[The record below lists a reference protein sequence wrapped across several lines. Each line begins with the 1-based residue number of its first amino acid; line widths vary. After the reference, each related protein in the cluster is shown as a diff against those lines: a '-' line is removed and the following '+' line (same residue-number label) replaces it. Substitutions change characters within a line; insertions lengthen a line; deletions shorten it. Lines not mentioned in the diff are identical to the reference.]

1 MTKKWRRVYAWV
13 LTVAMVLSMANL
25 PITIAKAAS
34 TQNLTV
40 KSGATSVTIAKN
52 EYGDDYIGDMFFNI
66 PDALK
71 TKSAISSNKVT
82 SMTVKITIKSFTQ
95 GSGAKA
101 QAFIFAQ
108 PDASGDW
115 NWNQSSTAELV
126 TGSQLTLTYS
136 FADMDWKGGTTLGNL
151 GVRFANAAEGS
162 TVSYSVD
169 SAVINMADS
178 GSSATSKP
186 SSATSKPSSTA
197 SAGGNVSTD
206 QIAIT
211 RSVGSG
217 TNDYYAEYSFSIT
230 NNSSETVRGIQIL
243 IPTSG
248 SVDVG
253 YVEGFSAVYDAALG
267 GVVAYYST
275 EIAAGATVSSSSNK
289 VGFGKQPSISV
300 GESNVIAVNCA
311 GPSTGDELNYEL
323 TGRKDVA
330 YADTPVGR
338 HGKLSVQKV
347 DGYAAPIMVDQ
358 NGVPTQLRGAS
369 THGMHWFPQYVNQN
383 AFQTLRDDWG
393 INMVRLVCYPRDVGS
408 VGYLTGGDSTKQQLD
423 TLIQNGVDYAT
434 KLGMYALVDWHV
446 HAYNPNEYLKEAK
459 IFFTKYA
466 TMYKDH
472 DNVLY
477 EICNEPTGTNWYSGN
492 GKDLYTYCSE
502 VIKTIR
508 AIDPDAIIICG
519 TNTWSQDVDQVA
531 AKPMKAL
538 GYENIMYTFHFY
550 SATHKENLMKKVR
563 LATKDGTPIFVT
575 EFGICSAD
583 GNGSYDAENA
593 DRWIELLDELN
604 ISFACWSYSNCNEKS
619 AYFKSSCSNAG
630 GDWTADDLTTTGKW
644 LINTCRAHE
653 EKENASYPAVSPSAE
668 PTKAPTVTEKPTTE
682 PTKAPTV
689 TEKPTT
695 EPTKAPTVTVKPTA
709 KPTKAPTVTEKPT
722 AEPTKAPTVTEKP
735 TAEPT
740 KAPTVTVKP
749 TAKPTKAP
757 TVTEKPTAEPTK
769 APTVTTAP
777 DKEIQEAP
785 STALTI
791 VARTSTSLTVQA
803 TVAAPAGKSYEYT
816 IDGTSWQTQTTFT
829 DLQPAT
835 SYTVSVRYAETDN
848 YQASMISDHTLTGGT
863 LVEDV
868 YKIDLSK
875 LDDTTYVDGM
885 FSKDDATGKSYAA
898 SYDASS
904 NALTLSGTDHTFE
917 LVADNAKVKIILKKG
932 VSAALCGVTCGNIS
946 SEDDTSLEMVRGSN
960 TTGSIEAANVIV
972 SGGTNNTEKIMA
984 DTIAVKGG
992 SLTAVAAKESNK
1004 TALSAD
1010 TITITDGEVTAIGDG
1025 TGGALYAD
1033 SKISLIGG
1041 TLTVKAG
1048 PNKTEKSAIDVKSDE
1063 SSVILVGDIKI
1074 INQTDGAL
1082 GTDDLFSKETIS
1094 TGGTT
1099 TKLVTVTFDTV
1110 DEVWTVTVEQGSD
1123 IILPNRPKENLILR
1137 WYSDRDVQ
1145 GYAPGIIYTVQENTY
1160 FCAKYFDEAPVEPS
1174 SKPTVAPSSEPT
1186 VTPSSKPTVAPSS
1199 EPTVTPSSEPTVE
1212 PSEEPI
1218 ATPTAEPTKVPE
1230 PTAAPIKTPTP
1241 TAEPTK
1247 APEPT
1252 AAPIKTPTPTAEPTK
1267 APMITPV
1274 PSDDPTESAAP
1285 SEKPTI
1291 TPTQK
1296 PGIQATGMR
1305 VIASVKK
1312 VSNLPVKSK
1321 LQLAAGKSM
1330 QLTVTLLPTGAKP
1343 QKLTYTSSKP
1353 SIAKVSGSG
1362 KIVAGKKA
1370 GTTVITIRTANGLQ
1384 KRLTIRV
1391 MKKAVKKIKL
1401 SGVKKLK
1408 VGKKLKLKAKITP
1421 KKKYASATVFWV
1433 SGNTK
1438 IATVTQSGVVKAKK
1452 KGKVKITAIATD
1464 GSGKKKVIKLTIK

>member
-126 TGSQLTLTYS
+126 TGSQLTLNYS

-186 SSATSKPSSTA
+186 SSTA
-197 SAGGNVSTD
+197 SAGGNVSAD

-508 AIDPDAIIICG
+508 DIDPDAIIICG

-550 SATHKENLMKKVR
+550 SATHKENLMEKVR

-583 GNGSYDAENA
+583 GNGSYDTENA
-593 DRWIELLDELN
+593 DRWIALLDELN

-653 EKENASYPAVSPSAE
+653 EKENASYPAVSPSAG
-668 PTKAPTVTEKPTTE
+668 

-722 AEPTKAPTVTEKP
+722 AEPTKAPTVTVKP

-740 KAPTVTVKP
+740 KAPTVTEKP
-749 TAKPTKAP
+749 TAKPIKTP
-757 TVTEKPTAEPTK
+757 TPTAEPTK
-769 APTVTTAP
+769 A
-777 DKEIQEAP
+777 
-785 STALTI
+785 
-791 VARTSTSLTVQA
+791 
-803 TVAAPAGKSYEYT
+803 
-816 IDGTSWQTQTTFT
+816 
-829 DLQPAT
+829 
-835 SYTVSVRYAETDN
+835 
-848 YQASMISDHTLTGGT
+848 
-863 LVEDV
+863 
-868 YKIDLSK
+868 
-875 LDDTTYVDGM
+875 
-885 FSKDDATGKSYAA
+885 
-898 SYDASS
+898 
-904 NALTLSGTDHTFE
+904 
-917 LVADNAKVKIILKKG
+917 
-932 VSAALCGVTCGNIS
+932 
-946 SEDDTSLEMVRGSN
+946 
-960 TTGSIEAANVIV
+960 
-972 SGGTNNTEKIMA
+972 
-984 DTIAVKGG
+984 
-992 SLTAVAAKESNK
+992 
-1004 TALSAD
+1004 
-1010 TITITDGEVTAIGDG
+1010 
-1025 TGGALYAD
+1025 
-1033 SKISLIGG
+1033 
-1041 TLTVKAG
+1041 
-1048 PNKTEKSAIDVKSDE
+1048 
-1063 SSVILVGDIKI
+1063 
-1074 INQTDGAL
+1074 
-1082 GTDDLFSKETIS
+1082 
-1094 TGGTT
+1094 
-1099 TKLVTVTFDTV
+1099 
-1110 DEVWTVTVEQGSD
+1110 
-1123 IILPNRPKENLILR
+1123 
-1137 WYSDRDVQ
+1137 
-1145 GYAPGIIYTVQENTY
+1145 
-1160 FCAKYFDEAPVEPS
+1160 
-1174 SKPTVAPSSEPT
+1174 
-1186 VTPSSKPTVAPSS
+1186 
-1199 EPTVTPSSEPTVE
+1199 
-1212 PSEEPI
+1212 
-1218 ATPTAEPTKVPE
+1218 PE
-1230 PTAAPIKTPTP
+1230 PTAAPIKTPEP

-1267 APMITPV
+1267 APKPTAAPIKTPKPTDAPMITPV

>member
-126 TGSQLTLTYS
+126 TGSQLTLNYS

-197 SAGGNVSTD
+197 SAGGNVSAD

-508 AIDPDAIIICG
+508 DIDPDAIIICG

-550 SATHKENLMKKVR
+550 SATHKENLMEKVR

-583 GNGSYDAENA
+583 GNGSYDTENA
-593 DRWIELLDELN
+593 DRWIALLDELN

-668 PTKAPTVTEKPTTE
+668 PTKAPTVTEKPTAE

-689 TEKPTT
+689 TVKPTA
-695 EPTKAPTVTVKPTA
+695 EPTKTPTVTVKPTA

-722 AEPTKAPTVTEKP
+722 AEPTKAPTVTVKP

-740 KAPTVTVKP
+740 KAPTVTEKP
-749 TAKPTKAP
+749 TAK
-757 TVTEKPTAEPTK
+757 
-769 APTVTTAP
+769 
-777 DKEIQEAP
+777 
-785 STALTI
+785 
-791 VARTSTSLTVQA
+791 
-803 TVAAPAGKSYEYT
+803 
-816 IDGTSWQTQTTFT
+816 
-829 DLQPAT
+829 
-835 SYTVSVRYAETDN
+835 
-848 YQASMISDHTLTGGT
+848 
-863 LVEDV
+863 
-868 YKIDLSK
+868 
-875 LDDTTYVDGM
+875 
-885 FSKDDATGKSYAA
+885 
-898 SYDASS
+898 
-904 NALTLSGTDHTFE
+904 
-917 LVADNAKVKIILKKG
+917 
-932 VSAALCGVTCGNIS
+932 
-946 SEDDTSLEMVRGSN
+946 
-960 TTGSIEAANVIV
+960 
-972 SGGTNNTEKIMA
+972 
-984 DTIAVKGG
+984 
-992 SLTAVAAKESNK
+992 
-1004 TALSAD
+1004 
-1010 TITITDGEVTAIGDG
+1010 
-1025 TGGALYAD
+1025 
-1033 SKISLIGG
+1033 
-1041 TLTVKAG
+1041 
-1048 PNKTEKSAIDVKSDE
+1048 
-1063 SSVILVGDIKI
+1063 
-1074 INQTDGAL
+1074 
-1082 GTDDLFSKETIS
+1082 
-1094 TGGTT
+1094 
-1099 TKLVTVTFDTV
+1099 
-1110 DEVWTVTVEQGSD
+1110 
-1123 IILPNRPKENLILR
+1123 
-1137 WYSDRDVQ
+1137 
-1145 GYAPGIIYTVQENTY
+1145 
-1160 FCAKYFDEAPVEPS
+1160 
-1174 SKPTVAPSSEPT
+1174 
-1186 VTPSSKPTVAPSS
+1186 
-1199 EPTVTPSSEPTVE
+1199 
-1212 PSEEPI
+1212 
-1218 ATPTAEPTKVPE
+1218 
-1230 PTAAPIKTPTP
+1230 PIKTPTP

-1267 APMITPV
+1267 APTVTEKPTAEPTAAPTITSV

-1384 KRLTIRV
+1384 KKITIRV

>member
-13 LTVAMVLSMANL
+13 LIVAMVLSMANL

-40 KSGATSVTIAKN
+40 KSGATSVTISKN

-197 SAGGNVSTD
+197 SAGGNVSAD

-508 AIDPDAIIICG
+508 DIDPDAIIICG

-550 SATHKENLMKKVR
+550 SATHKENLMEKVR

-583 GNGSYDAENA
+583 GNGSYDTENA
-593 DRWIELLDELN
+593 DRWIALLDELN

-668 PTKAPTVTEKPTTE
+668 PTKAPTVTEKPT
-682 PTKAPTV
+682 A
-689 TEKPTT
+689 
-695 EPTKAPTVTVKPTA
+695 EPTKAPTVTV
-709 KPTKAPTVTEKPT
+709 KPT

-735 TAEPT
+735 TAKPIKTPT
-740 KAPTVTVKP
+740 
-749 TAKPTKAP
+749 
-757 TVTEKPTAEPTK
+757 PTAEPTK
-769 APTVTTAP
+769 APEPT
-777 DKEIQEAP
+777 
-785 STALTI
+785 
-791 VARTSTSLTVQA
+791 
-803 TVAAPAGKSYEYT
+803 AAP
-816 IDGTSWQTQTTFT
+816 I
-829 DLQPAT
+829 
-835 SYTVSVRYAETDN
+835 
-848 YQASMISDHTLTGGT
+848 
-863 LVEDV
+863 
-868 YKIDLSK
+868 
-875 LDDTTYVDGM
+875 
-885 FSKDDATGKSYAA
+885 
-898 SYDASS
+898 
-904 NALTLSGTDHTFE
+904 
-917 LVADNAKVKIILKKG
+917 
-932 VSAALCGVTCGNIS
+932 
-946 SEDDTSLEMVRGSN
+946 
-960 TTGSIEAANVIV
+960 
-972 SGGTNNTEKIMA
+972 
-984 DTIAVKGG
+984 
-992 SLTAVAAKESNK
+992 K
-1004 TALSAD
+1004 TP
-1010 TITITDGEVTAIGDG
+1010 E
-1025 TGGALYAD
+1025 
-1033 SKISLIGG
+1033 
-1041 TLTVKAG
+1041 
-1048 PNKTEKSAIDVKSDE
+1048 
-1063 SSVILVGDIKI
+1063 
-1074 INQTDGAL
+1074 
-1082 GTDDLFSKETIS
+1082 
-1094 TGGTT
+1094 
-1099 TKLVTVTFDTV
+1099 
-1110 DEVWTVTVEQGSD
+1110 
-1123 IILPNRPKENLILR
+1123 
-1137 WYSDRDVQ
+1137 
-1145 GYAPGIIYTVQENTY
+1145 
-1160 FCAKYFDEAPVEPS
+1160 
-1174 SKPTVAPSSEPT
+1174 
-1186 VTPSSKPTVAPSS
+1186 
-1199 EPTVTPSSEPTVE
+1199 
-1212 PSEEPI
+1212 
-1218 ATPTAEPTKVPE
+1218 PTAEPTKAPE

-1252 AAPIKTPTPTAEPTK
+1252 AAPIKTPTPTAAPT
-1267 APMITPV
+1267 ITSV

-1384 KRLTIRV
+1384 KKITIRV

>member
-126 TGSQLTLTYS
+126 TGSQLTLNYS

-197 SAGGNVSTD
+197 SAGGNVSAD

-508 AIDPDAIIICG
+508 DIDPDAIIICG

-550 SATHKENLMKKVR
+550 SATHKENLMEKVC

-583 GNGSYDAENA
+583 GNGSYDTENA
-593 DRWIELLDELN
+593 DRWIALLDELN

-668 PTKAPTVTEKPTTE
+668 PTKAPTVTEKPT
-682 PTKAPTV
+682 A
-689 TEKPTT
+689 
-695 EPTKAPTVTVKPTA
+695 EPTKAPTVTV
-709 KPTKAPTVTEKPT
+709 KPT

-735 TAEPT
+735 TAKPIKTPT
-740 KAPTVTVKP
+740 
-749 TAKPTKAP
+749 
-757 TVTEKPTAEPTK
+757 PTAEPTK
-769 APTVTTAP
+769 APEPT
-777 DKEIQEAP
+777 
-785 STALTI
+785 
-791 VARTSTSLTVQA
+791 
-803 TVAAPAGKSYEYT
+803 AAP
-816 IDGTSWQTQTTFT
+816 I
-829 DLQPAT
+829 
-835 SYTVSVRYAETDN
+835 
-848 YQASMISDHTLTGGT
+848 
-863 LVEDV
+863 
-868 YKIDLSK
+868 
-875 LDDTTYVDGM
+875 
-885 FSKDDATGKSYAA
+885 
-898 SYDASS
+898 
-904 NALTLSGTDHTFE
+904 
-917 LVADNAKVKIILKKG
+917 
-932 VSAALCGVTCGNIS
+932 
-946 SEDDTSLEMVRGSN
+946 
-960 TTGSIEAANVIV
+960 
-972 SGGTNNTEKIMA
+972 
-984 DTIAVKGG
+984 
-992 SLTAVAAKESNK
+992 K
-1004 TALSAD
+1004 TP
-1010 TITITDGEVTAIGDG
+1010 E
-1025 TGGALYAD
+1025 
-1033 SKISLIGG
+1033 
-1041 TLTVKAG
+1041 
-1048 PNKTEKSAIDVKSDE
+1048 
-1063 SSVILVGDIKI
+1063 
-1074 INQTDGAL
+1074 
-1082 GTDDLFSKETIS
+1082 
-1094 TGGTT
+1094 
-1099 TKLVTVTFDTV
+1099 
-1110 DEVWTVTVEQGSD
+1110 
-1123 IILPNRPKENLILR
+1123 
-1137 WYSDRDVQ
+1137 
-1145 GYAPGIIYTVQENTY
+1145 
-1160 FCAKYFDEAPVEPS
+1160 
-1174 SKPTVAPSSEPT
+1174 
-1186 VTPSSKPTVAPSS
+1186 
-1199 EPTVTPSSEPTVE
+1199 
-1212 PSEEPI
+1212 
-1218 ATPTAEPTKVPE
+1218 PTAEPTKAPE

-1252 AAPIKTPTPTAEPTK
+1252 AAPIKTPTPTAAPT
-1267 APMITPV
+1267 ITSV
-1274 PSDDPTESAAP
+1274 PSDDPTESAAL

-1296 PGIQATGMR
+1296 LGIQATGMR

-1384 KRLTIRV
+1384 KKITIRV

>member
-300 GESNVIAVNCA
+300 GKSNVIAVNCA

-393 INMVRLVCYPRDVGS
+393 INMVRLVCYPRDGGS

-477 EICNEPTGTNWYSGN
+477 EICNEPTDTNWYSGN

-502 VIKTIR
+502 VIETIR

-538 GYENIMYTFHFY
+538 GYENIMYTCHFY
-550 SATHKENLMKKVR
+550 SATHQENLMKKVR
-563 LATKDGTPIFVT
+563 QATKDGTPIFVT

-583 GNGSYDAENA
+583 GNGSYNPESA
-593 DRWIELLDELN
+593 DRWIALLDELN

-668 PTKAPTVTEKPTTE
+668 PTKAPTVTVKPTAE

-695 EPTKAPTVTVKPTA
+695 EPTNK
-709 KPTKAPTVTEKPT
+709 
-722 AEPTKAPTVTEKP
+722 
-735 TAEPT
+735 
-740 KAPTVTVKP
+740 
-749 TAKPTKAP
+749 
-757 TVTEKPTAEPTK
+757 
-769 APTVTTAP
+769 PTVTTAP

-904 NALTLSGTDHTFE
+904 NELTLSGTDHTFE

-972 SGGTNNTEKIMA
+972 SGGTNNTEQIMA

-1145 GYAPGIIYTVQENTY
+1145 GYAPGTIYTVQENTY
-1160 FCAKYFDEAPVEPS
+1160 FCAKYFDKAPVEPS
-1174 SKPTVAPSSEPT
+1174 SKPTVA
-1186 VTPSSKPTVAPSS
+1186 
-1199 EPTVTPSSEPTVE
+1199 PSSEPTVE

-1218 ATPTAEPTKVPE
+1218 ATPTAEPTK
-1230 PTAAPIKTPTP
+1230 
-1241 TAEPTK
+1241 

-1252 AAPIKTPTPTAEPTK
+1252 A

-1305 VIASVKK
+1305 VIVSVKK
-1312 VSNLPVKSK
+1312 VSNLPVKQK

-1384 KRLTIRV
+1384 KKITIRV

-1421 KKKYASATVFWV
+1421 KKKYASAKVFWV

>member
-186 SSATSKPSSTA
+186 SSTA

-300 GESNVIAVNCA
+300 GKSNVIAVNCA

-347 DGYAAPIMVDQ
+347 DDYAAPIMVDQ

-393 INMVRLVCYPRDVGS
+393 INMVRLVCYPRDGGS

-550 SATHKENLMKKVR
+550 SATHKENLMEKVR

-593 DRWIELLDELN
+593 DRWIALLDELN

-619 AYFKSSCSNAG
+619 AYFKSSCSNVG

-668 PTKAPTVTEKPTTE
+668 PTKAPTVTVKPTAE

-695 EPTKAPTVTVKPTA
+695 EPTNK
-709 KPTKAPTVTEKPT
+709 
-722 AEPTKAPTVTEKP
+722 
-735 TAEPT
+735 
-740 KAPTVTVKP
+740 
-749 TAKPTKAP
+749 
-757 TVTEKPTAEPTK
+757 
-769 APTVTTAP
+769 PTVTTAP

-829 DLQPAT
+829 GLQPAT

-904 NALTLSGTDHTFE
+904 NELTLSGTDHTFE

-972 SGGTNNTEKIMA
+972 SGGTNNTEQIMA

-1004 TALSAD
+1004 TVLSAD
-1010 TITITDGEVTAIGDG
+1010 KITITDGEVTAIGDG

-1110 DEVWTVTVEQGSD
+1110 DEVWNVTVEQGSE
-1123 IILPNRPKENLILR
+1123 IILPNRPKEGLILR

-1145 GYAPGIIYTVQENTY
+1145 GYAPGTIYTVQENTY
-1160 FCAKYFDEAPVEPS
+1160 FCAKYFNKAPVEPS
-1174 SKPTVAPSSEPT
+1174 SKPTVAPSS
-1186 VTPSSKPTVAPSS
+1186 KPTVA
-1199 EPTVTPSSEPTVE
+1199 PSSEPTVE

-1218 ATPTAEPTKVPE
+1218 ATPTAEPTK
-1230 PTAAPIKTPTP
+1230 
-1241 TAEPTK
+1241 

-1252 AAPIKTPTPTAEPTK
+1252 A

-1296 PGIQATGMR
+1296 PGIQATGIR

-1312 VSNLPVKSK
+1312 VSNLPVKQK

-1384 KRLTIRV
+1384 KKITIRV

-1421 KKKYASATVFWV
+1421 KKKYASAKVFWV

>member
-13 LTVAMVLSMANL
+13 LIVAMVLSMANL

-101 QAFIFAQ
+101 QVFIFAQ

-197 SAGGNVSTD
+197 SAGGNVSAD

-583 GNGSYDAENA
+583 GNGSYDTENA
-593 DRWIELLDELN
+593 DRWIALLDELN

-653 EKENASYPAVSPSAE
+653 EKENASYPAVSPSAG
-668 PTKAPTVTEKPTTE
+668 

-695 EPTKAPTVTVKPTA
+695 EPTKAPTVTV
-709 KPTKAPTVTEKPT
+709 
-722 AEPTKAPTVTEKP
+722 KP

-757 TVTEKPTAEPTK
+757 TVTEKPTAK
-769 APTVTTAP
+769 
-777 DKEIQEAP
+777 
-785 STALTI
+785 
-791 VARTSTSLTVQA
+791 
-803 TVAAPAGKSYEYT
+803 
-816 IDGTSWQTQTTFT
+816 
-829 DLQPAT
+829 
-835 SYTVSVRYAETDN
+835 
-848 YQASMISDHTLTGGT
+848 
-863 LVEDV
+863 
-868 YKIDLSK
+868 
-875 LDDTTYVDGM
+875 
-885 FSKDDATGKSYAA
+885 
-898 SYDASS
+898 
-904 NALTLSGTDHTFE
+904 
-917 LVADNAKVKIILKKG
+917 
-932 VSAALCGVTCGNIS
+932 
-946 SEDDTSLEMVRGSN
+946 
-960 TTGSIEAANVIV
+960 
-972 SGGTNNTEKIMA
+972 
-984 DTIAVKGG
+984 
-992 SLTAVAAKESNK
+992 
-1004 TALSAD
+1004 
-1010 TITITDGEVTAIGDG
+1010 
-1025 TGGALYAD
+1025 
-1033 SKISLIGG
+1033 
-1041 TLTVKAG
+1041 
-1048 PNKTEKSAIDVKSDE
+1048 
-1063 SSVILVGDIKI
+1063 
-1074 INQTDGAL
+1074 
-1082 GTDDLFSKETIS
+1082 
-1094 TGGTT
+1094 
-1099 TKLVTVTFDTV
+1099 
-1110 DEVWTVTVEQGSD
+1110 
-1123 IILPNRPKENLILR
+1123 
-1137 WYSDRDVQ
+1137 
-1145 GYAPGIIYTVQENTY
+1145 
-1160 FCAKYFDEAPVEPS
+1160 
-1174 SKPTVAPSSEPT
+1174 
-1186 VTPSSKPTVAPSS
+1186 
-1199 EPTVTPSSEPTVE
+1199 
-1212 PSEEPI
+1212 
-1218 ATPTAEPTKVPE
+1218 
-1230 PTAAPIKTPTP
+1230 PIKTPTP

-1252 AAPIKTPTPTAEPTK
+1252 AAPIKTPEPTAEPTK
-1267 APMITPV
+1267 APEPTAAPIKTPTPTAAPTITSV

>member
-40 KSGATSVTIAKN
+40 KSGVTSVTIAKN

-186 SSATSKPSSTA
+186 SSTA
-197 SAGGNVSTD
+197 SAGGNVSAD

-393 INMVRLVCYPRDVGS
+393 INMVRLVCYPRDGGS

-550 SATHKENLMKKVR
+550 SATHKENLMEKVR

-593 DRWIELLDELN
+593 DRWIALLDELN

-653 EKENASYPAVSPSAE
+653 EKENASYPAVSPSAG
-668 PTKAPTVTEKPTTE
+668 

-695 EPTKAPTVTVKPTA
+695 EPTKAPTVTV
-709 KPTKAPTVTEKPT
+709 
-722 AEPTKAPTVTEKP
+722 KP

-769 APTVTTAP
+769 APTVT
-777 DKEIQEAP
+777 
-785 STALTI
+785 
-791 VARTSTSLTVQA
+791 V
-803 TVAAPAGKSYEYT
+803 
-816 IDGTSWQTQTTFT
+816 
-829 DLQPAT
+829 
-835 SYTVSVRYAETDN
+835 
-848 YQASMISDHTLTGGT
+848 
-863 LVEDV
+863 
-868 YKIDLSK
+868 
-875 LDDTTYVDGM
+875 
-885 FSKDDATGKSYAA
+885 
-898 SYDASS
+898 
-904 NALTLSGTDHTFE
+904 
-917 LVADNAKVKIILKKG
+917 
-932 VSAALCGVTCGNIS
+932 
-946 SEDDTSLEMVRGSN
+946 
-960 TTGSIEAANVIV
+960 
-972 SGGTNNTEKIMA
+972 
-984 DTIAVKGG
+984 
-992 SLTAVAAKESNK
+992 
-1004 TALSAD
+1004 
-1010 TITITDGEVTAIGDG
+1010 
-1025 TGGALYAD
+1025 
-1033 SKISLIGG
+1033 
-1041 TLTVKAG
+1041 
-1048 PNKTEKSAIDVKSDE
+1048 
-1063 SSVILVGDIKI
+1063 
-1074 INQTDGAL
+1074 
-1082 GTDDLFSKETIS
+1082 
-1094 TGGTT
+1094 
-1099 TKLVTVTFDTV
+1099 
-1110 DEVWTVTVEQGSD
+1110 
-1123 IILPNRPKENLILR
+1123 
-1137 WYSDRDVQ
+1137 
-1145 GYAPGIIYTVQENTY
+1145 
-1160 FCAKYFDEAPVEPS
+1160 
-1174 SKPTVAPSSEPT
+1174 KPTAEPTKAPT
-1186 VTPSSKPTVAPSS
+1186 VTEKPTAKPIK
-1199 EPTVTPSSEPTVE
+1199 TP
-1212 PSEEPI
+1212 
-1218 ATPTAEPTKVPE
+1218 TPTAEPTKAPE

-1267 APMITPV
+1267 APTVTEKPTAEPTAAPTITSV

-1384 KRLTIRV
+1384 KKITIRV

>member
-347 DGYAAPIMVDQ
+347 DSYAAPIMVDQ

-508 AIDPDAIIICG
+508 DIDPDAIIICG

-550 SATHKENLMKKVR
+550 SATHKENLMEKVR

-583 GNGSYDAENA
+583 GNGSYDTENA
-593 DRWIELLDELN
+593 DRWIALLDELN

-668 PTKAPTVTEKPTTE
+668 PTKAPTVTEKPT
-682 PTKAPTV
+682 A
-689 TEKPTT
+689 
-695 EPTKAPTVTVKPTA
+695 EPTKAPTVTV
-709 KPTKAPTVTEKPT
+709 KPT

-735 TAEPT
+735 TAKPIKTPT
-740 KAPTVTVKP
+740 
-749 TAKPTKAP
+749 
-757 TVTEKPTAEPTK
+757 PTAEPTK
-769 APTVTTAP
+769 APEPT
-777 DKEIQEAP
+777 
-785 STALTI
+785 
-791 VARTSTSLTVQA
+791 
-803 TVAAPAGKSYEYT
+803 AAP
-816 IDGTSWQTQTTFT
+816 I
-829 DLQPAT
+829 
-835 SYTVSVRYAETDN
+835 
-848 YQASMISDHTLTGGT
+848 
-863 LVEDV
+863 
-868 YKIDLSK
+868 
-875 LDDTTYVDGM
+875 
-885 FSKDDATGKSYAA
+885 
-898 SYDASS
+898 
-904 NALTLSGTDHTFE
+904 
-917 LVADNAKVKIILKKG
+917 
-932 VSAALCGVTCGNIS
+932 
-946 SEDDTSLEMVRGSN
+946 
-960 TTGSIEAANVIV
+960 
-972 SGGTNNTEKIMA
+972 
-984 DTIAVKGG
+984 
-992 SLTAVAAKESNK
+992 K
-1004 TALSAD
+1004 TP
-1010 TITITDGEVTAIGDG
+1010 E
-1025 TGGALYAD
+1025 
-1033 SKISLIGG
+1033 
-1041 TLTVKAG
+1041 
-1048 PNKTEKSAIDVKSDE
+1048 
-1063 SSVILVGDIKI
+1063 
-1074 INQTDGAL
+1074 
-1082 GTDDLFSKETIS
+1082 
-1094 TGGTT
+1094 
-1099 TKLVTVTFDTV
+1099 
-1110 DEVWTVTVEQGSD
+1110 
-1123 IILPNRPKENLILR
+1123 
-1137 WYSDRDVQ
+1137 
-1145 GYAPGIIYTVQENTY
+1145 
-1160 FCAKYFDEAPVEPS
+1160 
-1174 SKPTVAPSSEPT
+1174 
-1186 VTPSSKPTVAPSS
+1186 
-1199 EPTVTPSSEPTVE
+1199 
-1212 PSEEPI
+1212 
-1218 ATPTAEPTKVPE
+1218 PTAEPTKAPE

-1252 AAPIKTPTPTAEPTK
+1252 AAPIKTPTPTAAPT
-1267 APMITPV
+1267 ITSV
-1274 PSDDPTESAAP
+1274 PSDDPTESVAP

>member
-347 DGYAAPIMVDQ
+347 DGYTAPIMVDQ

-393 INMVRLVCYPRDVGS
+393 INMVRLVCYPRDGGS

-477 EICNEPTGTNWYSGN
+477 EICNEPTDTNWYSGN

-502 VIKTIR
+502 VIETIR

-538 GYENIMYTFHFY
+538 GYENIMYTCHFY
-550 SATHKENLMKKVR
+550 SATHQENLMKKVR
-563 LATKDGTPIFVT
+563 QATKDGTPIFVT

-583 GNGSYDAENA
+583 GNGSYNPESA
-593 DRWIELLDELN
+593 DRWIALLDELN

-682 PTKAPTV
+682 PTNK
-689 TEKPTT
+689 
-695 EPTKAPTVTVKPTA
+695 
-709 KPTKAPTVTEKPT
+709 
-722 AEPTKAPTVTEKP
+722 
-735 TAEPT
+735 
-740 KAPTVTVKP
+740 
-749 TAKPTKAP
+749 
-757 TVTEKPTAEPTK
+757 
-769 APTVTTAP
+769 PTVTTAP

-904 NALTLSGTDHTFE
+904 NELILSGTDHTFE

-972 SGGTNNTEKIMA
+972 SGGTNNTEQIMA

-1010 TITITDGEVTAIGDG
+1010 KITITDGEVTAIGDG

-1110 DEVWTVTVEQGSD
+1110 DEVWAVTVEQGSD

-1160 FCAKYFDEAPVEPS
+1160 FCAKYFDKAPVEPS

-1186 VTPSSKPTVAPSS
+1186 VA
-1199 EPTVTPSSEPTVE
+1199 PSSEPTVE

-1218 ATPTAEPTKVPE
+1218 ATPTAEPTKAPE
-1230 PTAAPIKTPTP
+1230 PTVAPIKTPKP

-1247 APEPT
+1247 APT
-1252 AAPIKTPTPTAEPTK
+1252 ATEKPTAESTD
-1267 APMITPV
+1267 APAITPV
-1274 PSDDPTESAAP
+1274 PSDDPTESVAP
-1285 SEKPTI
+1285 SEKPTV

-1312 VSNLPVKSK
+1312 VSNLPVKQK

-1384 KRLTIRV
+1384 KKITIRV

>member
-25 PITIAKAAS
+25 PITVAKAAS

-311 GPSTGDELNYEL
+311 GPSNGDELNYEL

-393 INMVRLVCYPRDVGS
+393 INMVRLVCYPRDAGS

-508 AIDPDAIIICG
+508 DIDPDAIIICG

-531 AKPMKAL
+531 AKPMKDL
-538 GYENIMYTFHFY
+538 GYKNIMYTFHFY

-563 LATKDGTPIFVT
+563 QATKDGTPIFVT
-575 EFGICSAD
+575 EFGVCSAD
-583 GNGSYDAENA
+583 GNGSYDTESA
-593 DRWIELLDELN
+593 DRWIALLDELN

-653 EKENASYPAVSPSAE
+653 EKENASYPVVSPS
-668 PTKAPTVTEKPTTE
+668 
-682 PTKAPTV
+682 
-689 TEKPTT
+689 
-695 EPTKAPTVTVKPTA
+695 
-709 KPTKAPTVTEKPT
+709 

-749 TAKPTKAP
+749 TAEPTKAPTVTEKPTTEPTKAP

-769 APTVTTAP
+769 APTVTVKPTAEPTNKPTVTTAP

-848 YQASMISDHTLTGGT
+848 YQASMISDHTLTVGT

-885 FSKDDATGKSYAA
+885 FGKDDATGKSYAA

-904 NALTLSGTDHTFE
+904 NELTLSGTDHTFE

-932 VSAALCGVTCGNIS
+932 VSVALCGVTCGNIS
-946 SEDDTSLEMVRGSN
+946 GENDTSLEMVRGSN

-972 SGGTNNTEKIMA
+972 SGGTNNTEQIMA

-1110 DEVWTVTVEQGSD
+1110 DEVWNVTVEQGSD
-1123 IILPNRPKENLILR
+1123 IILPNKPKENLILR

-1160 FCAKYFDEAPVEPS
+1160 FCAKYFDKAPVEPS

-1186 VTPSSKPTVAPSS
+1186 VTPSN
-1199 EPTVTPSSEPTVE
+1199 EPTVE

-1218 ATPTAEPTKVPE
+1218 A
-1230 PTAAPIKTPTP
+1230 TP

-1267 APMITPV
+1267 APTVTEKPTAEPTAAPMITPV

-1296 PGIQATGMR
+1296 PGIQATGIR

-1312 VSNLPVKSK
+1312 VSNLPVKPK

-1370 GTTVITIRTANGLQ
+1370 GTTVITIRTANGL
-1384 KRLTIRV
+1384 KKKITIRV

-1421 KKKYASATVFWV
+1421 KKKYASAKVFWV

>member
-126 TGSQLTLTYS
+126 TGSQLTLNYS

-197 SAGGNVSTD
+197 SAGGNVSAD

-508 AIDPDAIIICG
+508 DIDPDAIIICG

-550 SATHKENLMKKVR
+550 SATHKENLMEKVR

-583 GNGSYDAENA
+583 GNGSYDTENA
-593 DRWIELLDELN
+593 DRWIALLDELN

-668 PTKAPTVTEKPTTE
+668 PTKAPTVTEKPT
-682 PTKAPTV
+682 A
-689 TEKPTT
+689 
-695 EPTKAPTVTVKPTA
+695 EPTKAPTVTV
-709 KPTKAPTVTEKPT
+709 KPT

-735 TAEPT
+735 TA
-740 KAPTVTVKP
+740 K
-749 TAKPTKAP
+749 
-757 TVTEKPTAEPTK
+757 
-769 APTVTTAP
+769 
-777 DKEIQEAP
+777 
-785 STALTI
+785 
-791 VARTSTSLTVQA
+791 
-803 TVAAPAGKSYEYT
+803 
-816 IDGTSWQTQTTFT
+816 
-829 DLQPAT
+829 
-835 SYTVSVRYAETDN
+835 
-848 YQASMISDHTLTGGT
+848 
-863 LVEDV
+863 
-868 YKIDLSK
+868 
-875 LDDTTYVDGM
+875 
-885 FSKDDATGKSYAA
+885 
-898 SYDASS
+898 
-904 NALTLSGTDHTFE
+904 
-917 LVADNAKVKIILKKG
+917 
-932 VSAALCGVTCGNIS
+932 
-946 SEDDTSLEMVRGSN
+946 
-960 TTGSIEAANVIV
+960 
-972 SGGTNNTEKIMA
+972 
-984 DTIAVKGG
+984 
-992 SLTAVAAKESNK
+992 
-1004 TALSAD
+1004 
-1010 TITITDGEVTAIGDG
+1010 
-1025 TGGALYAD
+1025 
-1033 SKISLIGG
+1033 
-1041 TLTVKAG
+1041 
-1048 PNKTEKSAIDVKSDE
+1048 
-1063 SSVILVGDIKI
+1063 
-1074 INQTDGAL
+1074 
-1082 GTDDLFSKETIS
+1082 
-1094 TGGTT
+1094 
-1099 TKLVTVTFDTV
+1099 
-1110 DEVWTVTVEQGSD
+1110 
-1123 IILPNRPKENLILR
+1123 
-1137 WYSDRDVQ
+1137 
-1145 GYAPGIIYTVQENTY
+1145 
-1160 FCAKYFDEAPVEPS
+1160 
-1174 SKPTVAPSSEPT
+1174 
-1186 VTPSSKPTVAPSS
+1186 
-1199 EPTVTPSSEPTVE
+1199 
-1212 PSEEPI
+1212 
-1218 ATPTAEPTKVPE
+1218 
-1230 PTAAPIKTPTP
+1230 PIKTPTP

-1252 AAPIKTPTPTAEPTK
+1252 AAPIKTPEPTAEPTK
-1267 APMITPV
+1267 APEPTAAPIKTPTPTAAPTITSV

>member
-393 INMVRLVCYPRDVGS
+393 INMVRLVCYPRDAGS

-508 AIDPDAIIICG
+508 DIDPDAIIICG

-550 SATHKENLMKKVR
+550 SATHKENLMEKVR

-575 EFGICSAD
+575 EFGVCSAD
-583 GNGSYDAENA
+583 GNGSYDTENA
-593 DRWIELLDELN
+593 DRWIALLDELN

-653 EKENASYPAVSPSAE
+653 EKENASYPVVSPSAE
-668 PTKAPTVTEKPTTE
+668 PTNK
-682 PTKAPTV
+682 
-689 TEKPTT
+689 
-695 EPTKAPTVTVKPTA
+695 
-709 KPTKAPTVTEKPT
+709 
-722 AEPTKAPTVTEKP
+722 PTVTEKP

-749 TAKPTKAP
+749 TA
-757 TVTEKPTAEPTK
+757 EPTNK
-769 APTVTTAP
+769 PTVTTAP

-904 NALTLSGTDHTFE
+904 NELTLSGTDHTFE

-972 SGGTNNTEKIMA
+972 SGGTNNTEQIMA

-1010 TITITDGEVTAIGDG
+1010 KITITDGEVTAIGDG

-1160 FCAKYFDEAPVEPS
+1160 FCAKYFDKAPVEPS

-1186 VTPSSKPTVAPSS
+1186 VTPSSEPTVVPSS

-1218 ATPTAEPTKVPE
+1218 ATPTAEPTKAPE

-1252 AAPIKTPTPTAEPTK
+1252 AAPIKTPTPTAEPTN
-1267 APMITPV
+1267 APTVTEKPTAEPTDAPAITPV
-1274 PSDDPTESAAP
+1274 PSDDPTESVAP
-1285 SEKPTI
+1285 SEKPTV

-1312 VSNLPVKSK
+1312 VSNLPVKQK

-1384 KRLTIRV
+1384 KKITIRV

>member
-1 MTKKWRRVYAWV
+1 MTKKWRRVYAWA

-300 GESNVIAVNCA
+300 GKSNVIAVNCA

-347 DGYAAPIMVDQ
+347 DGYVAPIMVDQ

-393 INMVRLVCYPRDVGS
+393 INMVRLVCYPRDGGS

-550 SATHKENLMKKVR
+550 SATHKENLMEKVR

-583 GNGSYDAENA
+583 GNGSYDPESA
-593 DRWIELLDELN
+593 DRWIALLDELN

-668 PTKAPTVTEKPTTE
+668 PTKAPTVT
-682 PTKAPTV
+682 V
-689 TEKPTT
+689 
-695 EPTKAPTVTVKPTA
+695 
-709 KPTKAPTVTEKPT
+709 KPT
-722 AEPTKAPTVTEKP
+722 AEPTNK
-735 TAEPT
+735 
-740 KAPTVTVKP
+740 
-749 TAKPTKAP
+749 
-757 TVTEKPTAEPTK
+757 
-769 APTVTTAP
+769 PTVTTAP

-904 NALTLSGTDHTFE
+904 NELTLSGTDHTFE

-972 SGGTNNTEKIMA
+972 SGGTNNTEQIMA

-1010 TITITDGEVTAIGDG
+1010 KITITDGEVTAIGDG

-1123 IILPNRPKENLILR
+1123 IILPNKPKENLILR
-1137 WYSDRDVQ
+1137 WYSDREVQ

-1160 FCAKYFDEAPVEPS
+1160 FCAKYFDKAPVEPS
-1174 SKPTVAPSSEPT
+1174 SKPTVA
-1186 VTPSSKPTVAPSS
+1186 
-1199 EPTVTPSSEPTVE
+1199 PSSEPTVE

-1218 ATPTAEPTKVPE
+1218 ATPTAEPTK
-1230 PTAAPIKTPTP
+1230 
-1241 TAEPTK
+1241 

-1252 AAPIKTPTPTAEPTK
+1252 A

-1291 TPTQK
+1291 TPMQK

-1312 VSNLPVKSK
+1312 VSNLPVKQK

-1384 KRLTIRV
+1384 KKITIRV

-1421 KKKYASATVFWV
+1421 KKKYASAKVFWV

-1464 GSGKKKVIKLTIK
+1464 GSGKRKVIKLTIK

>member
-186 SSATSKPSSTA
+186 SSTA

-211 RSVGSG
+211 RSAGSG

-300 GESNVIAVNCA
+300 GKSNVIAVNCA

-347 DGYAAPIMVDQ
+347 DDYAAPIMVDQ

-393 INMVRLVCYPRDVGS
+393 INMVRLVCYPRDGGS

-550 SATHKENLMKKVR
+550 SATHKENLMEKVR

-593 DRWIELLDELN
+593 DRWIALLDELN

-619 AYFKSSCSNAG
+619 AYFKSSCSNVG

-668 PTKAPTVTEKPTTE
+668 PTKAPTVTVKPTAE

-695 EPTKAPTVTVKPTA
+695 EPTNK
-709 KPTKAPTVTEKPT
+709 
-722 AEPTKAPTVTEKP
+722 
-735 TAEPT
+735 
-740 KAPTVTVKP
+740 
-749 TAKPTKAP
+749 
-757 TVTEKPTAEPTK
+757 
-769 APTVTTAP
+769 PTVTTAP

-829 DLQPAT
+829 GLQPAT

-904 NALTLSGTDHTFE
+904 NELTLSGTDHTFE

-972 SGGTNNTEKIMA
+972 SGGTNNTEQIMA

-1010 TITITDGEVTAIGDG
+1010 KITITDGEVTAIGDG

-1110 DEVWTVTVEQGSD
+1110 DEVWNVTVEQGSE
-1123 IILPNRPKENLILR
+1123 IILPNRPKEGLILR

-1145 GYAPGIIYTVQENTY
+1145 GYAPGTIYTVQENTY
-1160 FCAKYFDEAPVEPS
+1160 FCAKYFNKAPVEPS
-1174 SKPTVAPSSEPT
+1174 SKPTVAPSS
-1186 VTPSSKPTVAPSS
+1186 KPTVA
-1199 EPTVTPSSEPTVE
+1199 PSSEPTVE

-1218 ATPTAEPTKVPE
+1218 ATPTAEPTK
-1230 PTAAPIKTPTP
+1230 
-1241 TAEPTK
+1241 

-1252 AAPIKTPTPTAEPTK
+1252 A

-1296 PGIQATGMR
+1296 PGIQATGIR

-1312 VSNLPVKSK
+1312 VSNLPVKQK

-1384 KRLTIRV
+1384 KKITIRV

-1421 KKKYASATVFWV
+1421 KKKYASAKVFWV

>member
-1 MTKKWRRVYAWV
+1 M
-13 LTVAMVLSMANL
+13 
-25 PITIAKAAS
+25 
-34 TQNLTV
+34 
-40 KSGATSVTIAKN
+40 
-52 EYGDDYIGDMFFNI
+52 
-66 PDALK
+66 
-71 TKSAISSNKVT
+71 
-82 SMTVKITIKSFTQ
+82 
-95 GSGAKA
+95 
-101 QAFIFAQ
+101 
-108 PDASGDW
+108 
-115 NWNQSSTAELV
+115 
-126 TGSQLTLTYS
+126 
-136 FADMDWKGGTTLGNL
+136 
-151 GVRFANAAEGS
+151 
-162 TVSYSVD
+162 
-169 SAVINMADS
+169 
-178 GSSATSKP
+178 
-186 SSATSKPSSTA
+186 
-197 SAGGNVSTD
+197 
-206 QIAIT
+206 
-211 RSVGSG
+211 
-217 TNDYYAEYSFSIT
+217 
-230 NNSSETVRGIQIL
+230 
-243 IPTSG
+243 
-248 SVDVG
+248 
-253 YVEGFSAVYDAALG
+253 
-267 GVVAYYST
+267 
-275 EIAAGATVSSSSNK
+275 
-289 VGFGKQPSISV
+289 
-300 GESNVIAVNCA
+300 
-311 GPSTGDELNYEL
+311 
-323 TGRKDVA
+323 
-330 YADTPVGR
+330 
-338 HGKLSVQKV
+338 
-347 DGYAAPIMVDQ
+347 
-358 NGVPTQLRGAS
+358 
-369 THGMHWFPQYVNQN
+369 
-383 AFQTLRDDWG
+383 
-393 INMVRLVCYPRDVGS
+393 
-408 VGYLTGGDSTKQQLD
+408 
-423 TLIQNGVDYAT
+423 
-434 KLGMYALVDWHV
+434 
-446 HAYNPNEYLKEAK
+446 
-459 IFFTKYA
+459 
-466 TMYKDH
+466 
-472 DNVLY
+472 
-477 EICNEPTGTNWYSGN
+477 
-492 GKDLYTYCSE
+492 
-502 VIKTIR
+502 
-508 AIDPDAIIICG
+508 
-519 TNTWSQDVDQVA
+519 
-531 AKPMKAL
+531 
-538 GYENIMYTFHFY
+538 
-550 SATHKENLMKKVR
+550 
-563 LATKDGTPIFVT
+563 
-575 EFGICSAD
+575 
-583 GNGSYDAENA
+583 
-593 DRWIELLDELN
+593 
-604 ISFACWSYSNCNEKS
+604 
-619 AYFKSSCSNAG
+619 
-630 GDWTADDLTTTGKW
+630 
-644 LINTCRAHE
+644 
-653 EKENASYPAVSPSAE
+653 
-668 PTKAPTVTEKPTTE
+668 
-682 PTKAPTV
+682 
-689 TEKPTT
+689 
-695 EPTKAPTVTVKPTA
+695 
-709 KPTKAPTVTEKPT
+709 
-722 AEPTKAPTVTEKP
+722 
-735 TAEPT
+735 
-740 KAPTVTVKP
+740 
-749 TAKPTKAP
+749 
-757 TVTEKPTAEPTK
+757 
-769 APTVTTAP
+769 
-777 DKEIQEAP
+777 
-785 STALTI
+785 
-791 VARTSTSLTVQA
+791 ARTSTSLTVQA

-1174 SKPTVAPSSEPT
+1174 SKPTVAPSSKPTVAPSSEPT

-1370 GTTVITIRTANGLQ
+1370 GTTEITIRTANGLQ

>member
-13 LTVAMVLSMANL
+13 LIVAMVLSMANL

-197 SAGGNVSTD
+197 SAGGNVSAD

-508 AIDPDAIIICG
+508 DIDPDAIIICG

-550 SATHKENLMKKVR
+550 SATHKENLMEKVR

-583 GNGSYDAENA
+583 GNGSYDTENA
-593 DRWIELLDELN
+593 DRWIALLDELN

-668 PTKAPTVTEKPTTE
+668 PTKAPTVTEKPT
-682 PTKAPTV
+682 A
-689 TEKPTT
+689 
-695 EPTKAPTVTVKPTA
+695 EPTKAPTVTV
-709 KPTKAPTVTEKPT
+709 KPT

-735 TAEPT
+735 TAKPIKTPT
-740 KAPTVTVKP
+740 
-749 TAKPTKAP
+749 
-757 TVTEKPTAEPTK
+757 PTAEPTK
-769 APTVTTAP
+769 APEPT
-777 DKEIQEAP
+777 
-785 STALTI
+785 
-791 VARTSTSLTVQA
+791 
-803 TVAAPAGKSYEYT
+803 AAP
-816 IDGTSWQTQTTFT
+816 I
-829 DLQPAT
+829 
-835 SYTVSVRYAETDN
+835 
-848 YQASMISDHTLTGGT
+848 
-863 LVEDV
+863 
-868 YKIDLSK
+868 
-875 LDDTTYVDGM
+875 
-885 FSKDDATGKSYAA
+885 
-898 SYDASS
+898 
-904 NALTLSGTDHTFE
+904 
-917 LVADNAKVKIILKKG
+917 
-932 VSAALCGVTCGNIS
+932 
-946 SEDDTSLEMVRGSN
+946 
-960 TTGSIEAANVIV
+960 
-972 SGGTNNTEKIMA
+972 
-984 DTIAVKGG
+984 
-992 SLTAVAAKESNK
+992 K
-1004 TALSAD
+1004 TP
-1010 TITITDGEVTAIGDG
+1010 E
-1025 TGGALYAD
+1025 
-1033 SKISLIGG
+1033 
-1041 TLTVKAG
+1041 
-1048 PNKTEKSAIDVKSDE
+1048 
-1063 SSVILVGDIKI
+1063 
-1074 INQTDGAL
+1074 
-1082 GTDDLFSKETIS
+1082 
-1094 TGGTT
+1094 
-1099 TKLVTVTFDTV
+1099 
-1110 DEVWTVTVEQGSD
+1110 
-1123 IILPNRPKENLILR
+1123 
-1137 WYSDRDVQ
+1137 
-1145 GYAPGIIYTVQENTY
+1145 
-1160 FCAKYFDEAPVEPS
+1160 
-1174 SKPTVAPSSEPT
+1174 
-1186 VTPSSKPTVAPSS
+1186 
-1199 EPTVTPSSEPTVE
+1199 
-1212 PSEEPI
+1212 
-1218 ATPTAEPTKVPE
+1218 PTAEPTKAPE

-1252 AAPIKTPTPTAEPTK
+1252 AAPIKTPTPTAAPT
-1267 APMITPV
+1267 ITSV

-1384 KRLTIRV
+1384 KKITIRV

>member
-1 MTKKWRRVYAWV
+1 MTKKWRRVYAWA

-300 GESNVIAVNCA
+300 GKSNVIAVNCA

-347 DGYAAPIMVDQ
+347 DGYVAPIMVDQ

-393 INMVRLVCYPRDVGS
+393 INMVRLVCYPRDGGS

-550 SATHKENLMKKVR
+550 SATHKENLMEKVR

-583 GNGSYDAENA
+583 GNGSYDPESA
-593 DRWIELLDELN
+593 DRWIALLDELN

-668 PTKAPTVTEKPTTE
+668 PTKAPTVT
-682 PTKAPTV
+682 V
-689 TEKPTT
+689 
-695 EPTKAPTVTVKPTA
+695 
-709 KPTKAPTVTEKPT
+709 
-722 AEPTKAPTVTEKP
+722 KP

-749 TAKPTKAP
+749 TA
-757 TVTEKPTAEPTK
+757 EPTNK
-769 APTVTTAP
+769 PTVTTAP

-904 NALTLSGTDHTFE
+904 NELTLSGTDHTFE

-972 SGGTNNTEKIMA
+972 SGGTNNTEQIMA

-1010 TITITDGEVTAIGDG
+1010 KITITDGEVTAIGDG

-1123 IILPNRPKENLILR
+1123 IILPNKPKENLILR
-1137 WYSDRDVQ
+1137 WYSDREVQ

-1160 FCAKYFDEAPVEPS
+1160 FCAKYFDKAPVEPS
-1174 SKPTVAPSSEPT
+1174 SKPTVA
-1186 VTPSSKPTVAPSS
+1186 
-1199 EPTVTPSSEPTVE
+1199 PSSEPTVE

-1218 ATPTAEPTKVPE
+1218 ATPTAEPTK
-1230 PTAAPIKTPTP
+1230 
-1241 TAEPTK
+1241 

-1252 AAPIKTPTPTAEPTK
+1252 A

-1291 TPTQK
+1291 TPMQK

-1312 VSNLPVKSK
+1312 VSNLPVKQK

-1384 KRLTIRV
+1384 KKITIRV

-1421 KKKYASATVFWV
+1421 KKKYASAKVFWV

-1464 GSGKKKVIKLTIK
+1464 GSGKRKVIKLTIK

>member
-197 SAGGNVSTD
+197 SAGGNVSAD

-508 AIDPDAIIICG
+508 DIDPDAIIICG

-550 SATHKENLMKKVR
+550 SATHKENLMEKVR

-583 GNGSYDAENA
+583 GNGSYDTENA
-593 DRWIELLDELN
+593 DRWIALLDELN

-653 EKENASYPAVSPSAE
+653 EKENASYPAVSPSAG
-668 PTKAPTVTEKPTTE
+668 PTKAPTVTEKS
-682 PTKAPTV
+682 
-689 TEKPTT
+689 TT
-695 EPTKAPTVTVKPTA
+695 EPTKAPTVTV
-709 KPTKAPTVTEKPT
+709 
-722 AEPTKAPTVTEKP
+722 KP

-757 TVTEKPTAEPTK
+757 TVTEKPTAK
-769 APTVTTAP
+769 
-777 DKEIQEAP
+777 
-785 STALTI
+785 
-791 VARTSTSLTVQA
+791 
-803 TVAAPAGKSYEYT
+803 
-816 IDGTSWQTQTTFT
+816 
-829 DLQPAT
+829 
-835 SYTVSVRYAETDN
+835 
-848 YQASMISDHTLTGGT
+848 
-863 LVEDV
+863 
-868 YKIDLSK
+868 
-875 LDDTTYVDGM
+875 
-885 FSKDDATGKSYAA
+885 
-898 SYDASS
+898 
-904 NALTLSGTDHTFE
+904 
-917 LVADNAKVKIILKKG
+917 
-932 VSAALCGVTCGNIS
+932 
-946 SEDDTSLEMVRGSN
+946 
-960 TTGSIEAANVIV
+960 
-972 SGGTNNTEKIMA
+972 
-984 DTIAVKGG
+984 
-992 SLTAVAAKESNK
+992 
-1004 TALSAD
+1004 
-1010 TITITDGEVTAIGDG
+1010 
-1025 TGGALYAD
+1025 
-1033 SKISLIGG
+1033 
-1041 TLTVKAG
+1041 
-1048 PNKTEKSAIDVKSDE
+1048 
-1063 SSVILVGDIKI
+1063 
-1074 INQTDGAL
+1074 
-1082 GTDDLFSKETIS
+1082 
-1094 TGGTT
+1094 
-1099 TKLVTVTFDTV
+1099 
-1110 DEVWTVTVEQGSD
+1110 
-1123 IILPNRPKENLILR
+1123 
-1137 WYSDRDVQ
+1137 
-1145 GYAPGIIYTVQENTY
+1145 
-1160 FCAKYFDEAPVEPS
+1160 
-1174 SKPTVAPSSEPT
+1174 
-1186 VTPSSKPTVAPSS
+1186 
-1199 EPTVTPSSEPTVE
+1199 
-1212 PSEEPI
+1212 
-1218 ATPTAEPTKVPE
+1218 
-1230 PTAAPIKTPTP
+1230 PIKTPTP

-1252 AAPIKTPTPTAEPTK
+1252 AAPIKTPEPTAEPTK
-1267 APMITPV
+1267 APEPTAAPIKTPTPTAAPTITSV

-1330 QLTVTLLPTGAKP
+1330 QLTVTLLPTGAKL

-1384 KRLTIRV
+1384 KKITIRV

>member
-197 SAGGNVSTD
+197 SAGGNVSAD

-508 AIDPDAIIICG
+508 DIDPDAIIICG

-550 SATHKENLMKKVR
+550 SATHKENLMEKVR

-583 GNGSYDAENA
+583 GNGSYDTENA
-593 DRWIELLDELN
+593 DRWIALLDELN

-668 PTKAPTVTEKPTTE
+668 PTKAPTVTEKPTAE

-689 TEKPTT
+689 TVKPTA
-695 EPTKAPTVTVKPTA
+695 EPTKTPTVTVKPTA

-722 AEPTKAPTVTEKP
+722 AKPIKTPTP

-740 KAPTVTVKP
+740 KAPEP
-749 TAKPTKAP
+749 TAAP
-757 TVTEKPTAEPTK
+757 IKTPEPTAEPTK
-769 APTVTTAP
+769 A
-777 DKEIQEAP
+777 
-785 STALTI
+785 
-791 VARTSTSLTVQA
+791 
-803 TVAAPAGKSYEYT
+803 
-816 IDGTSWQTQTTFT
+816 
-829 DLQPAT
+829 
-835 SYTVSVRYAETDN
+835 
-848 YQASMISDHTLTGGT
+848 
-863 LVEDV
+863 
-868 YKIDLSK
+868 
-875 LDDTTYVDGM
+875 
-885 FSKDDATGKSYAA
+885 
-898 SYDASS
+898 
-904 NALTLSGTDHTFE
+904 
-917 LVADNAKVKIILKKG
+917 
-932 VSAALCGVTCGNIS
+932 
-946 SEDDTSLEMVRGSN
+946 
-960 TTGSIEAANVIV
+960 
-972 SGGTNNTEKIMA
+972 
-984 DTIAVKGG
+984 
-992 SLTAVAAKESNK
+992 
-1004 TALSAD
+1004 
-1010 TITITDGEVTAIGDG
+1010 
-1025 TGGALYAD
+1025 
-1033 SKISLIGG
+1033 
-1041 TLTVKAG
+1041 
-1048 PNKTEKSAIDVKSDE
+1048 
-1063 SSVILVGDIKI
+1063 
-1074 INQTDGAL
+1074 
-1082 GTDDLFSKETIS
+1082 
-1094 TGGTT
+1094 
-1099 TKLVTVTFDTV
+1099 
-1110 DEVWTVTVEQGSD
+1110 
-1123 IILPNRPKENLILR
+1123 
-1137 WYSDRDVQ
+1137 
-1145 GYAPGIIYTVQENTY
+1145 
-1160 FCAKYFDEAPVEPS
+1160 
-1174 SKPTVAPSSEPT
+1174 
-1186 VTPSSKPTVAPSS
+1186 
-1199 EPTVTPSSEPTVE
+1199 
-1212 PSEEPI
+1212 
-1218 ATPTAEPTKVPE
+1218 PE

-1267 APMITPV
+1267 APEPTAAPIKTPTPTDAPMITPV
-1274 PSDDPTESAAP
+1274 PSDDPTESVAP

-1384 KRLTIRV
+1384 KKITIRV

>member
-126 TGSQLTLTYS
+126 TGSQLTLNYS

-186 SSATSKPSSTA
+186 SSTA
-197 SAGGNVSTD
+197 SAGGNVSAD

-508 AIDPDAIIICG
+508 DIDPDAIIICG

-550 SATHKENLMKKVR
+550 SATHKENLMEKVR

-583 GNGSYDAENA
+583 GNGSYDTENA
-593 DRWIELLDELN
+593 DRWIALLDELN

-653 EKENASYPAVSPSAE
+653 EKENASYPAVSPSAG
-668 PTKAPTVTEKPTTE
+668 

-709 KPTKAPTVTEKPT
+709 EPTKAPTVTVNPT
-722 AEPTKAPTVTEKP
+722 AKPTKAPTVTEKP

-749 TAKPTKAP
+749 TAEPTKAP
-757 TVTEKPTAEPTK
+757 TVTEKPTA
-769 APTVTTAP
+769 AP
-777 DKEIQEAP
+777 I
-785 STALTI
+785 
-791 VARTSTSLTVQA
+791 
-803 TVAAPAGKSYEYT
+803 
-816 IDGTSWQTQTTFT
+816 
-829 DLQPAT
+829 
-835 SYTVSVRYAETDN
+835 
-848 YQASMISDHTLTGGT
+848 
-863 LVEDV
+863 
-868 YKIDLSK
+868 
-875 LDDTTYVDGM
+875 
-885 FSKDDATGKSYAA
+885 
-898 SYDASS
+898 
-904 NALTLSGTDHTFE
+904 
-917 LVADNAKVKIILKKG
+917 
-932 VSAALCGVTCGNIS
+932 
-946 SEDDTSLEMVRGSN
+946 
-960 TTGSIEAANVIV
+960 
-972 SGGTNNTEKIMA
+972 
-984 DTIAVKGG
+984 
-992 SLTAVAAKESNK
+992 K
-1004 TALSAD
+1004 T
-1010 TITITDGEVTAIGDG
+1010 
-1025 TGGALYAD
+1025 
-1033 SKISLIGG
+1033 
-1041 TLTVKAG
+1041 
-1048 PNKTEKSAIDVKSDE
+1048 P
-1063 SSVILVGDIKI
+1063 
-1074 INQTDGAL
+1074 
-1082 GTDDLFSKETIS
+1082 
-1094 TGGTT
+1094 
-1099 TKLVTVTFDTV
+1099 
-1110 DEVWTVTVEQGSD
+1110 
-1123 IILPNRPKENLILR
+1123 
-1137 WYSDRDVQ
+1137 
-1145 GYAPGIIYTVQENTY
+1145 
-1160 FCAKYFDEAPVEPS
+1160 
-1174 SKPTVAPSSEPT
+1174 
-1186 VTPSSKPTVAPSS
+1186 
-1199 EPTVTPSSEPTVE
+1199 
-1212 PSEEPI
+1212 
-1218 ATPTAEPTKVPE
+1218 TPTAEPTKAPEPTAAPIKTPEPTAEPTKAPE

-1252 AAPIKTPTPTAEPTK
+1252 AAPIKTPTPTAAPT
-1267 APMITPV
+1267 ITSV

-1353 SIAKVSGSG
+1353 SIAKVSGNG

-1421 KKKYASATVFWV
+1421 KKKYASAAVFWV

>member
-126 TGSQLTLTYS
+126 TGSQLTLNYS
-136 FADMDWKGGTTLGNL
+136 FADMEWKGGTTLGNL

-197 SAGGNVSTD
+197 SAGGNVSAD

-408 VGYLTGGDSTKQQLD
+408 VGYLTGGDSTRQQLD

-508 AIDPDAIIICG
+508 DIDPDAIIICG

-550 SATHKENLMKKVR
+550 SATHKENLMEKVR

-583 GNGSYDAENA
+583 GNGSYDTENA
-593 DRWIELLDELN
+593 DRWIALLDELN

-653 EKENASYPAVSPSAE
+653 EKENASYPAVSPSAG
-668 PTKAPTVTEKPTTE
+668 

-695 EPTKAPTVTVKPTA
+695 EPTKAPTVTV
-709 KPTKAPTVTEKPT
+709 
-722 AEPTKAPTVTEKP
+722 KP

-769 APTVTTAP
+769 APTVTLKPTAEP
-777 DKEIQEAP
+777 TKAP
-785 STALTI
+785 
-791 VARTSTSLTVQA
+791 
-803 TVAAPAGKSYEYT
+803 
-816 IDGTSWQTQTTFT
+816 
-829 DLQPAT
+829 
-835 SYTVSVRYAETDN
+835 
-848 YQASMISDHTLTGGT
+848 
-863 LVEDV
+863 
-868 YKIDLSK
+868 
-875 LDDTTYVDGM
+875 
-885 FSKDDATGKSYAA
+885 
-898 SYDASS
+898 
-904 NALTLSGTDHTFE
+904 
-917 LVADNAKVKIILKKG
+917 
-932 VSAALCGVTCGNIS
+932 
-946 SEDDTSLEMVRGSN
+946 
-960 TTGSIEAANVIV
+960 
-972 SGGTNNTEKIMA
+972 
-984 DTIAVKGG
+984 
-992 SLTAVAAKESNK
+992 
-1004 TALSAD
+1004 
-1010 TITITDGEVTAIGDG
+1010 
-1025 TGGALYAD
+1025 
-1033 SKISLIGG
+1033 
-1041 TLTVKAG
+1041 
-1048 PNKTEKSAIDVKSDE
+1048 
-1063 SSVILVGDIKI
+1063 
-1074 INQTDGAL
+1074 
-1082 GTDDLFSKETIS
+1082 
-1094 TGGTT
+1094 
-1099 TKLVTVTFDTV
+1099 
-1110 DEVWTVTVEQGSD
+1110 TVTV
-1123 IILPNRPKENLILR
+1123 
-1137 WYSDRDVQ
+1137 
-1145 GYAPGIIYTVQENTY
+1145 
-1160 FCAKYFDEAPVEPS
+1160 
-1174 SKPTVAPSSEPT
+1174 KPTAAPIK
-1186 VTPSSKPTVAPSS
+1186 TP
-1199 EPTVTPSSEPTVE
+1199 
-1212 PSEEPI
+1212 
-1218 ATPTAEPTKVPE
+1218 TPTAEPTKAPE

-1267 APMITPV
+1267 APTVTEKPTAEPTAAPTITSV

-1384 KRLTIRV
+1384 KKITIRV

>member
-13 LTVAMVLSMANL
+13 LTVAMVLSMVNL

-300 GESNVIAVNCA
+300 GKSSVIAVNCA

-550 SATHKENLMKKVR
+550 SATHKENLMEKVR

-593 DRWIELLDELN
+593 DRWIALLDELN

-668 PTKAPTVTEKPTTE
+668 PTKAPTVTVKPTAE

-709 KPTKAPTVTEKPT
+709 EPTKAPTVTVKPT

-735 TAEPT
+735 TTE
-740 KAPTVTVKP
+740 
-749 TAKPTKAP
+749 PTKAP
-757 TVTEKPTAEPTK
+757 TVTEKPTAEPTNK
-769 APTVTTAP
+769 PTVTTAP
-777 DKEIQEAP
+777 DKGIQEAP

-904 NALTLSGTDHTFE
+904 NELTLSGTDHTFE

-972 SGGTNNTEKIMA
+972 SGGTNNTEQIMA

-1010 TITITDGEVTAIGDG
+1010 KITITDGEVTAIGDG

-1160 FCAKYFDEAPVEPS
+1160 FCAKYFDKAPVEPS

-1186 VTPSSKPTVAPSS
+1186 VTSSSKPTVA
-1199 EPTVTPSSEPTVE
+1199 PSSEPTVE

-1218 ATPTAEPTKVPE
+1218 ATPTAEPTK
-1230 PTAAPIKTPTP
+1230 
-1241 TAEPTK
+1241 

-1252 AAPIKTPTPTAEPTK
+1252 A

-1291 TPTQK
+1291 TPMQK

-1312 VSNLPVKSK
+1312 VSNLPVKQK

-1384 KRLTIRV
+1384 KKITIRV

-1421 KKKYASATVFWV
+1421 KKKYASAKVFWV

>member
-186 SSATSKPSSTA
+186 SSTA

-253 YVEGFSAVYDAALG
+253 YVEGFSAEYDAALG

-300 GESNVIAVNCA
+300 GKSNVIAVNCA

-347 DGYAAPIMVDQ
+347 DDYAAPIMVDQ

-393 INMVRLVCYPRDVGS
+393 INMVRLVCYPRDGGS

-550 SATHKENLMKKVR
+550 SATHKENLMEKVR

-593 DRWIELLDELN
+593 DRWIALLDELN

-619 AYFKSSCSNAG
+619 AYFKSSCSNVG

-668 PTKAPTVTEKPTTE
+668 PTKAPTVTVKPTAE

-695 EPTKAPTVTVKPTA
+695 EPTNK
-709 KPTKAPTVTEKPT
+709 
-722 AEPTKAPTVTEKP
+722 
-735 TAEPT
+735 
-740 KAPTVTVKP
+740 
-749 TAKPTKAP
+749 
-757 TVTEKPTAEPTK
+757 
-769 APTVTTAP
+769 PTVTTAP

-829 DLQPAT
+829 GLQPAT

-904 NALTLSGTDHTFE
+904 NELTLSGTDHTFE

-972 SGGTNNTEKIMA
+972 SGGTNNTEQIMA

-1010 TITITDGEVTAIGDG
+1010 KITITDGEVTAIGDG

-1110 DEVWTVTVEQGSD
+1110 DEVWNVTVEQGSE
-1123 IILPNRPKENLILR
+1123 IILPNRPKEGLILR

-1145 GYAPGIIYTVQENTY
+1145 GYAPGTIYTVQENTY
-1160 FCAKYFDEAPVEPS
+1160 FCAKYFNKAPVEPS
-1174 SKPTVAPSSEPT
+1174 SKPTVAPSS
-1186 VTPSSKPTVAPSS
+1186 KPTVA
-1199 EPTVTPSSEPTVE
+1199 PSSEPTVE

-1218 ATPTAEPTKVPE
+1218 ATPTAEPTK
-1230 PTAAPIKTPTP
+1230 
-1241 TAEPTK
+1241 

-1252 AAPIKTPTPTAEPTK
+1252 A

-1296 PGIQATGMR
+1296 PGIQATGIR

-1312 VSNLPVKSK
+1312 VSNLPVKQK

-1384 KRLTIRV
+1384 KKITIRV

-1421 KKKYASATVFWV
+1421 KKKYASAKVFWV

>member
-126 TGSQLTLTYS
+126 TGSQLTLNYS

-197 SAGGNVSTD
+197 SAGGNVSAD

-508 AIDPDAIIICG
+508 DIDPDAIIICG

-550 SATHKENLMKKVR
+550 SATHKENLMEKVR

-583 GNGSYDAENA
+583 GNGSYDTENA
-593 DRWIELLDELN
+593 DRWIALLDELN

-668 PTKAPTVTEKPTTE
+668 PTKAPTVTEKPT
-682 PTKAPTV
+682 A
-689 TEKPTT
+689 
-695 EPTKAPTVTVKPTA
+695 EPTKAPTVTV
-709 KPTKAPTVTEKPT
+709 KPT

-735 TAEPT
+735 TAKPIKTPT
-740 KAPTVTVKP
+740 
-749 TAKPTKAP
+749 
-757 TVTEKPTAEPTK
+757 PTAEPTK
-769 APTVTTAP
+769 APEPT
-777 DKEIQEAP
+777 
-785 STALTI
+785 
-791 VARTSTSLTVQA
+791 
-803 TVAAPAGKSYEYT
+803 AAP
-816 IDGTSWQTQTTFT
+816 I
-829 DLQPAT
+829 
-835 SYTVSVRYAETDN
+835 
-848 YQASMISDHTLTGGT
+848 
-863 LVEDV
+863 
-868 YKIDLSK
+868 
-875 LDDTTYVDGM
+875 
-885 FSKDDATGKSYAA
+885 
-898 SYDASS
+898 
-904 NALTLSGTDHTFE
+904 
-917 LVADNAKVKIILKKG
+917 
-932 VSAALCGVTCGNIS
+932 
-946 SEDDTSLEMVRGSN
+946 
-960 TTGSIEAANVIV
+960 
-972 SGGTNNTEKIMA
+972 
-984 DTIAVKGG
+984 
-992 SLTAVAAKESNK
+992 K
-1004 TALSAD
+1004 TP
-1010 TITITDGEVTAIGDG
+1010 E
-1025 TGGALYAD
+1025 
-1033 SKISLIGG
+1033 
-1041 TLTVKAG
+1041 
-1048 PNKTEKSAIDVKSDE
+1048 
-1063 SSVILVGDIKI
+1063 
-1074 INQTDGAL
+1074 
-1082 GTDDLFSKETIS
+1082 
-1094 TGGTT
+1094 
-1099 TKLVTVTFDTV
+1099 
-1110 DEVWTVTVEQGSD
+1110 
-1123 IILPNRPKENLILR
+1123 
-1137 WYSDRDVQ
+1137 
-1145 GYAPGIIYTVQENTY
+1145 
-1160 FCAKYFDEAPVEPS
+1160 
-1174 SKPTVAPSSEPT
+1174 
-1186 VTPSSKPTVAPSS
+1186 
-1199 EPTVTPSSEPTVE
+1199 
-1212 PSEEPI
+1212 
-1218 ATPTAEPTKVPE
+1218 PTAEPTKAPE

-1252 AAPIKTPTPTAEPTK
+1252 AAPIKTPTPTAAPT
-1267 APMITPV
+1267 ITSV

>member
-126 TGSQLTLTYS
+126 TGSQLTLNYS

-186 SSATSKPSSTA
+186 SSTA
-197 SAGGNVSTD
+197 SAGGNVSAD

-508 AIDPDAIIICG
+508 DIDPDAIIICG

-550 SATHKENLMKKVR
+550 SATHKENLMEKVR

-583 GNGSYDAENA
+583 GNGSYDTENA
-593 DRWIELLDELN
+593 DRWIALLDELN

-653 EKENASYPAVSPSAE
+653 EKENASYPAVSPSAG
-668 PTKAPTVTEKPTTE
+668 

-709 KPTKAPTVTEKPT
+709 
-722 AEPTKAPTVTEKP
+722 EPTKAPTVTEKP
-735 TAEPT
+735 TAAPIKTPT
-740 KAPTVTVKP
+740 
-749 TAKPTKAP
+749 
-757 TVTEKPTAEPTK
+757 PTAEPTK
-769 APTVTTAP
+769 APEPT
-777 DKEIQEAP
+777 
-785 STALTI
+785 
-791 VARTSTSLTVQA
+791 
-803 TVAAPAGKSYEYT
+803 AAP
-816 IDGTSWQTQTTFT
+816 I
-829 DLQPAT
+829 
-835 SYTVSVRYAETDN
+835 
-848 YQASMISDHTLTGGT
+848 
-863 LVEDV
+863 
-868 YKIDLSK
+868 
-875 LDDTTYVDGM
+875 
-885 FSKDDATGKSYAA
+885 
-898 SYDASS
+898 
-904 NALTLSGTDHTFE
+904 
-917 LVADNAKVKIILKKG
+917 
-932 VSAALCGVTCGNIS
+932 
-946 SEDDTSLEMVRGSN
+946 
-960 TTGSIEAANVIV
+960 
-972 SGGTNNTEKIMA
+972 
-984 DTIAVKGG
+984 
-992 SLTAVAAKESNK
+992 K
-1004 TALSAD
+1004 TP
-1010 TITITDGEVTAIGDG
+1010 E
-1025 TGGALYAD
+1025 
-1033 SKISLIGG
+1033 
-1041 TLTVKAG
+1041 
-1048 PNKTEKSAIDVKSDE
+1048 
-1063 SSVILVGDIKI
+1063 
-1074 INQTDGAL
+1074 
-1082 GTDDLFSKETIS
+1082 
-1094 TGGTT
+1094 
-1099 TKLVTVTFDTV
+1099 
-1110 DEVWTVTVEQGSD
+1110 
-1123 IILPNRPKENLILR
+1123 
-1137 WYSDRDVQ
+1137 
-1145 GYAPGIIYTVQENTY
+1145 
-1160 FCAKYFDEAPVEPS
+1160 
-1174 SKPTVAPSSEPT
+1174 
-1186 VTPSSKPTVAPSS
+1186 
-1199 EPTVTPSSEPTVE
+1199 
-1212 PSEEPI
+1212 
-1218 ATPTAEPTKVPE
+1218 PTAEPTKAPE

-1252 AAPIKTPTPTAEPTK
+1252 AAPIKTPTPTAAPT
-1267 APMITPV
+1267 ITSV

-1353 SIAKVSGSG
+1353 SIAKVSGNG

-1421 KKKYASATVFWV
+1421 KKKYASAAVFWV

>member
-197 SAGGNVSTD
+197 SAGGNVSAD
-206 QIAIT
+206 QIAIE
-211 RSVGSG
+211 SG
-217 TNDYYAEYSFSIT
+217 VAQGNNEYYGEYWFKIK

-243 IPTSG
+243 LPTSG
-248 SVDVG
+248 QVTVTTEYG
-253 YVEGFSAVYDAALG
+253 YSASYDESLG
-267 GVVAYYST
+267 GIVVYYSA
-275 EIAAGATVSSSSNK
+275 ELAAGATTGNEDTK
-289 VGFGKQPSISV
+289 IGFSKQPSITA
-300 GESNVIAVNCA
+300 GTARVIAVNCA

-508 AIDPDAIIICG
+508 DIDPDAIIICG

-538 GYENIMYTFHFY
+538 GYENIMYTCHFY
-550 SATHKENLMKKVR
+550 SATHKEDLMKKVR
-563 LATKDGTPIFVT
+563 QATKDGTPIFVT

-593 DRWIELLDELN
+593 DRWIALLDELN

-668 PTKAPTVTEKPTTE
+668 PTKAPTVTVKPTAE

-709 KPTKAPTVTEKPT
+709 EPTKAPTVTVKPT

-735 TAEPT
+735 TTE
-740 KAPTVTVKP
+740 
-749 TAKPTKAP
+749 PTKAP
-757 TVTEKPTAEPTK
+757 TVTEKPTAEPTNK
-769 APTVTTAP
+769 PTVTTAP
-777 DKEIQEAP
+777 DKGIQEAP

-904 NALTLSGTDHTFE
+904 NELTLSGTDHTFE

-946 SEDDTSLEMVRGSN
+946 SEDDTSLEMARGSN

-972 SGGTNNTEKIMA
+972 SGGTNNTEQIMA

-1010 TITITDGEVTAIGDG
+1010 KITITDGEVTAIGDG

-1160 FCAKYFDEAPVEPS
+1160 FCAKYFDKAPVEPS
-1174 SKPTVAPSSEPT
+1174 SKPTVA
-1186 VTPSSKPTVAPSS
+1186 
-1199 EPTVTPSSEPTVE
+1199 PSSEPTVE

-1218 ATPTAEPTKVPE
+1218 ATPTAEPTK
-1230 PTAAPIKTPTP
+1230 
-1241 TAEPTK
+1241 

-1252 AAPIKTPTPTAEPTK
+1252 A

-1305 VIASVKK
+1305 VIVSVKK
-1312 VSNLPVKSK
+1312 VSNLPVKQK

-1384 KRLTIRV
+1384 KKITIRV

-1421 KKKYASATVFWV
+1421 KKKYASAKVFWV

>member
-1 MTKKWRRVYAWV
+1 M
-13 LTVAMVLSMANL
+13 
-25 PITIAKAAS
+25 
-34 TQNLTV
+34 
-40 KSGATSVTIAKN
+40 
-52 EYGDDYIGDMFFNI
+52 
-66 PDALK
+66 
-71 TKSAISSNKVT
+71 
-82 SMTVKITIKSFTQ
+82 
-95 GSGAKA
+95 
-101 QAFIFAQ
+101 
-108 PDASGDW
+108 
-115 NWNQSSTAELV
+115 
-126 TGSQLTLTYS
+126 
-136 FADMDWKGGTTLGNL
+136 
-151 GVRFANAAEGS
+151 
-162 TVSYSVD
+162 
-169 SAVINMADS
+169 
-178 GSSATSKP
+178 
-186 SSATSKPSSTA
+186 
-197 SAGGNVSTD
+197 
-206 QIAIT
+206 
-211 RSVGSG
+211 
-217 TNDYYAEYSFSIT
+217 
-230 NNSSETVRGIQIL
+230 
-243 IPTSG
+243 
-248 SVDVG
+248 
-253 YVEGFSAVYDAALG
+253 
-267 GVVAYYST
+267 
-275 EIAAGATVSSSSNK
+275 
-289 VGFGKQPSISV
+289 
-300 GESNVIAVNCA
+300 
-311 GPSTGDELNYEL
+311 
-323 TGRKDVA
+323 
-330 YADTPVGR
+330 
-338 HGKLSVQKV
+338 
-347 DGYAAPIMVDQ
+347 
-358 NGVPTQLRGAS
+358 
-369 THGMHWFPQYVNQN
+369 
-383 AFQTLRDDWG
+383 
-393 INMVRLVCYPRDVGS
+393 
-408 VGYLTGGDSTKQQLD
+408 
-423 TLIQNGVDYAT
+423 
-434 KLGMYALVDWHV
+434 
-446 HAYNPNEYLKEAK
+446 
-459 IFFTKYA
+459 
-466 TMYKDH
+466 
-472 DNVLY
+472 
-477 EICNEPTGTNWYSGN
+477 
-492 GKDLYTYCSE
+492 
-502 VIKTIR
+502 
-508 AIDPDAIIICG
+508 
-519 TNTWSQDVDQVA
+519 
-531 AKPMKAL
+531 
-538 GYENIMYTFHFY
+538 
-550 SATHKENLMKKVR
+550 
-563 LATKDGTPIFVT
+563 
-575 EFGICSAD
+575 
-583 GNGSYDAENA
+583 
-593 DRWIELLDELN
+593 
-604 ISFACWSYSNCNEKS
+604 
-619 AYFKSSCSNAG
+619 
-630 GDWTADDLTTTGKW
+630 
-644 LINTCRAHE
+644 
-653 EKENASYPAVSPSAE
+653 
-668 PTKAPTVTEKPTTE
+668 
-682 PTKAPTV
+682 
-689 TEKPTT
+689 
-695 EPTKAPTVTVKPTA
+695 
-709 KPTKAPTVTEKPT
+709 
-722 AEPTKAPTVTEKP
+722 
-735 TAEPT
+735 
-740 KAPTVTVKP
+740 
-749 TAKPTKAP
+749 
-757 TVTEKPTAEPTK
+757 
-769 APTVTTAP
+769 
-777 DKEIQEAP
+777 
-785 STALTI
+785 
-791 VARTSTSLTVQA
+791 ARTSTSLTVQA

-904 NALTLSGTDHTFE
+904 NELTLSGTDHTFE

-972 SGGTNNTEKIMA
+972 SGGTNNTEQIMA

-1010 TITITDGEVTAIGDG
+1010 KITITDGEVTAIGDG

-1160 FCAKYFDEAPVEPS
+1160 FCAKYFDKAPVEPS
-1174 SKPTVAPSSEPT
+1174 SKPTVA
-1186 VTPSSKPTVAPSS
+1186 
-1199 EPTVTPSSEPTVE
+1199 PSSEPTVE

-1218 ATPTAEPTKVPE
+1218 ATPTAEPTK
-1230 PTAAPIKTPTP
+1230 
-1241 TAEPTK
+1241 

-1252 AAPIKTPTPTAEPTK
+1252 A

-1291 TPTQK
+1291 TPMQK

-1312 VSNLPVKSK
+1312 VSNLPVKQK

-1384 KRLTIRV
+1384 KKITIRV

-1421 KKKYASATVFWV
+1421 KKKYASAKVFWV

-1464 GSGKKKVIKLTIK
+1464 GSGKRKVIKLTIK

>member
-217 TNDYYAEYSFSIT
+217 SNDYYAEYSFSIT

-550 SATHKENLMKKVR
+550 SASHKENLMEKVR

-575 EFGICSAD
+575 EFGVCSAD
-583 GNGSYDAENA
+583 GNGSYDTESA
-593 DRWIELLDELN
+593 DRWIALLDELN

-668 PTKAPTVTEKPTTE
+668 PTKAPTVTEKPT
-682 PTKAPTV
+682 
-689 TEKPTT
+689 
-695 EPTKAPTVTVKPTA
+695 A
-709 KPTKAPTVTEKPT
+709 KPIKTPTPT
-722 AEPTKAPTVTEKP
+722 AEPTKAPEPTAAPIKTPAP
-735 TAEPT
+735 TAELT
-740 KAPTVTVKP
+740 KA
-749 TAKPTKAP
+749 
-757 TVTEKPTAEPTK
+757 
-769 APTVTTAP
+769 
-777 DKEIQEAP
+777 
-785 STALTI
+785 
-791 VARTSTSLTVQA
+791 
-803 TVAAPAGKSYEYT
+803 
-816 IDGTSWQTQTTFT
+816 
-829 DLQPAT
+829 
-835 SYTVSVRYAETDN
+835 
-848 YQASMISDHTLTGGT
+848 
-863 LVEDV
+863 
-868 YKIDLSK
+868 
-875 LDDTTYVDGM
+875 
-885 FSKDDATGKSYAA
+885 
-898 SYDASS
+898 
-904 NALTLSGTDHTFE
+904 
-917 LVADNAKVKIILKKG
+917 
-932 VSAALCGVTCGNIS
+932 
-946 SEDDTSLEMVRGSN
+946 
-960 TTGSIEAANVIV
+960 
-972 SGGTNNTEKIMA
+972 
-984 DTIAVKGG
+984 
-992 SLTAVAAKESNK
+992 
-1004 TALSAD
+1004 
-1010 TITITDGEVTAIGDG
+1010 
-1025 TGGALYAD
+1025 
-1033 SKISLIGG
+1033 
-1041 TLTVKAG
+1041 
-1048 PNKTEKSAIDVKSDE
+1048 
-1063 SSVILVGDIKI
+1063 
-1074 INQTDGAL
+1074 
-1082 GTDDLFSKETIS
+1082 
-1094 TGGTT
+1094 
-1099 TKLVTVTFDTV
+1099 
-1110 DEVWTVTVEQGSD
+1110 
-1123 IILPNRPKENLILR
+1123 
-1137 WYSDRDVQ
+1137 
-1145 GYAPGIIYTVQENTY
+1145 
-1160 FCAKYFDEAPVEPS
+1160 
-1174 SKPTVAPSSEPT
+1174 
-1186 VTPSSKPTVAPSS
+1186 
-1199 EPTVTPSSEPTVE
+1199 
-1212 PSEEPI
+1212 
-1218 ATPTAEPTKVPE
+1218 PE

-1252 AAPIKTPTPTAEPTK
+1252 AAPIKTPTPTAAPT
-1267 APMITPV
+1267 ITSV

-1305 VIASVKK
+1305 VIVSVKK
-1312 VSNLPVKSK
+1312 VSNLPVKQK

-1384 KRLTIRV
+1384 KKITIRV

-1421 KKKYASATVFWV
+1421 KKKYASAAVFWV

>member
-492 GKDLYTYCSE
+492 GK

-550 SATHKENLMKKVR
+550 SASHKENLMKKVR

-593 DRWIELLDELN
+593 DRWIALLDELN

-653 EKENASYPAVSPSAE
+653 EKENASYPAVSPSAG
-668 PTKAPTVTEKPTTE
+668 

-709 KPTKAPTVTEKPT
+709 
-722 AEPTKAPTVTEKP
+722 EPTKAPTVTEKP
-735 TAEPT
+735 TA
-740 KAPTVTVKP
+740 K
-749 TAKPTKAP
+749 
-757 TVTEKPTAEPTK
+757 
-769 APTVTTAP
+769 
-777 DKEIQEAP
+777 
-785 STALTI
+785 
-791 VARTSTSLTVQA
+791 
-803 TVAAPAGKSYEYT
+803 
-816 IDGTSWQTQTTFT
+816 
-829 DLQPAT
+829 
-835 SYTVSVRYAETDN
+835 
-848 YQASMISDHTLTGGT
+848 
-863 LVEDV
+863 
-868 YKIDLSK
+868 
-875 LDDTTYVDGM
+875 
-885 FSKDDATGKSYAA
+885 
-898 SYDASS
+898 
-904 NALTLSGTDHTFE
+904 
-917 LVADNAKVKIILKKG
+917 
-932 VSAALCGVTCGNIS
+932 
-946 SEDDTSLEMVRGSN
+946 
-960 TTGSIEAANVIV
+960 
-972 SGGTNNTEKIMA
+972 
-984 DTIAVKGG
+984 
-992 SLTAVAAKESNK
+992 
-1004 TALSAD
+1004 
-1010 TITITDGEVTAIGDG
+1010 
-1025 TGGALYAD
+1025 
-1033 SKISLIGG
+1033 
-1041 TLTVKAG
+1041 
-1048 PNKTEKSAIDVKSDE
+1048 
-1063 SSVILVGDIKI
+1063 
-1074 INQTDGAL
+1074 
-1082 GTDDLFSKETIS
+1082 
-1094 TGGTT
+1094 
-1099 TKLVTVTFDTV
+1099 
-1110 DEVWTVTVEQGSD
+1110 
-1123 IILPNRPKENLILR
+1123 
-1137 WYSDRDVQ
+1137 
-1145 GYAPGIIYTVQENTY
+1145 
-1160 FCAKYFDEAPVEPS
+1160 
-1174 SKPTVAPSSEPT
+1174 
-1186 VTPSSKPTVAPSS
+1186 
-1199 EPTVTPSSEPTVE
+1199 
-1212 PSEEPI
+1212 
-1218 ATPTAEPTKVPE
+1218 
-1230 PTAAPIKTPTP
+1230 PIKTPTP

-1252 AAPIKTPTPTAEPTK
+1252 AAPIKTPTPTAAPT
-1267 APMITPV
+1267 ITSV

-1384 KRLTIRV
+1384 KKITIRV

>member
-653 EKENASYPAVSPSAE
+653 EKENASYPAVSPSAG
-668 PTKAPTVTEKPTTE
+668 

-695 EPTKAPTVTVKPTA
+695 EPTKAPTVTV
-709 KPTKAPTVTEKPT
+709 
-722 AEPTKAPTVTEKP
+722 KP

-769 APTVTTAP
+769 APTVT
-777 DKEIQEAP
+777 
-785 STALTI
+785 
-791 VARTSTSLTVQA
+791 V
-803 TVAAPAGKSYEYT
+803 
-816 IDGTSWQTQTTFT
+816 
-829 DLQPAT
+829 
-835 SYTVSVRYAETDN
+835 
-848 YQASMISDHTLTGGT
+848 
-863 LVEDV
+863 
-868 YKIDLSK
+868 
-875 LDDTTYVDGM
+875 
-885 FSKDDATGKSYAA
+885 
-898 SYDASS
+898 
-904 NALTLSGTDHTFE
+904 
-917 LVADNAKVKIILKKG
+917 
-932 VSAALCGVTCGNIS
+932 
-946 SEDDTSLEMVRGSN
+946 
-960 TTGSIEAANVIV
+960 
-972 SGGTNNTEKIMA
+972 
-984 DTIAVKGG
+984 
-992 SLTAVAAKESNK
+992 
-1004 TALSAD
+1004 
-1010 TITITDGEVTAIGDG
+1010 
-1025 TGGALYAD
+1025 
-1033 SKISLIGG
+1033 
-1041 TLTVKAG
+1041 
-1048 PNKTEKSAIDVKSDE
+1048 
-1063 SSVILVGDIKI
+1063 
-1074 INQTDGAL
+1074 
-1082 GTDDLFSKETIS
+1082 
-1094 TGGTT
+1094 
-1099 TKLVTVTFDTV
+1099 
-1110 DEVWTVTVEQGSD
+1110 
-1123 IILPNRPKENLILR
+1123 
-1137 WYSDRDVQ
+1137 
-1145 GYAPGIIYTVQENTY
+1145 
-1160 FCAKYFDEAPVEPS
+1160 
-1174 SKPTVAPSSEPT
+1174 KPTAEPTKAPT
-1186 VTPSSKPTVAPSS
+1186 VTEKPTAKPIK
-1199 EPTVTPSSEPTVE
+1199 TP
-1212 PSEEPI
+1212 
-1218 ATPTAEPTKVPE
+1218 TPTAEPTKAPE
-1230 PTAAPIKTPTP
+1230 PTAAPIKTPEP

>member
-25 PITIAKAAS
+25 PITVAKAAS

-311 GPSTGDELNYEL
+311 GPSNGDELNYEL

-393 INMVRLVCYPRDVGS
+393 INMVRLVCYPRDAGS

-508 AIDPDAIIICG
+508 DIDPDAIIICG

-531 AKPMKAL
+531 AKPMKDL
-538 GYENIMYTFHFY
+538 GYKNIMYTFHFY

-563 LATKDGTPIFVT
+563 QATKDGTPIFVT
-575 EFGICSAD
+575 EFGVCSAD
-583 GNGSYDAENA
+583 GNGSYDTESA
-593 DRWIELLDELN
+593 DRWIALLDELN

-653 EKENASYPAVSPSAE
+653 EKENASYPVVSPS
-668 PTKAPTVTEKPTTE
+668 
-682 PTKAPTV
+682 
-689 TEKPTT
+689 
-695 EPTKAPTVTVKPTA
+695 
-709 KPTKAPTVTEKPT
+709 

-749 TAKPTKAP
+749 TAEPTKAPTVTEKPTTEPTKAP

-769 APTVTTAP
+769 APTVTVKPTAEPTNKPTVTTAP

-848 YQASMISDHTLTGGT
+848 YQASMISDHTLTVGT

-885 FSKDDATGKSYAA
+885 FGKDDATGKSYAA

-904 NALTLSGTDHTFE
+904 NELTLSGTDHTFE

-932 VSAALCGVTCGNIS
+932 VSVALCGVTCGNIS
-946 SEDDTSLEMVRGSN
+946 GENDTSLEMVRGSN

-972 SGGTNNTEKIMA
+972 SGGTNNTEQIMA

-1110 DEVWTVTVEQGSD
+1110 DEVWNVTVEQGSD
-1123 IILPNRPKENLILR
+1123 IILPNKPKENLILR

-1160 FCAKYFDEAPVEPS
+1160 FCAKYFDKAPVEPS

-1186 VTPSSKPTVAPSS
+1186 VTPSN
-1199 EPTVTPSSEPTVE
+1199 EPTVE

-1218 ATPTAEPTKVPE
+1218 A
-1230 PTAAPIKTPTP
+1230 TP

-1267 APMITPV
+1267 APTVTEKPTAEPTAAPMITPV

-1296 PGIQATGMR
+1296 PGIQATGIR

-1312 VSNLPVKSK
+1312 VSNLPVKPK

-1384 KRLTIRV
+1384 KKITIRV

-1421 KKKYASATVFWV
+1421 KKKYASAKVFWV

>member
-197 SAGGNVSTD
+197 SAGGNVSAD
-206 QIAIT
+206 QIAIE
-211 RSVGSG
+211 SG
-217 TNDYYAEYSFSIT
+217 VAQGNNEYYGEYWFKIK

-243 IPTSG
+243 LPTSG
-248 SVDVG
+248 QVTVTTEYG
-253 YVEGFSAVYDAALG
+253 YSASYDESLG
-267 GVVAYYST
+267 GIVVYYSA
-275 EIAAGATVSSSSNK
+275 ELAAGATTGNEDTK
-289 VGFGKQPSISV
+289 IGFSKQPSITA
-300 GESNVIAVNCA
+300 GTARVIAVNCA

-347 DGYAAPIMVDQ
+347 DDYAAPIMVDQ

-508 AIDPDAIIICG
+508 DIDPDAIIICG

-538 GYENIMYTFHFY
+538 GYENIMYTCHFY
-550 SATHKENLMKKVR
+550 SATHKEDLMKKVR
-563 LATKDGTPIFVT
+563 QATKDGTPIFVT

-583 GNGSYDAENA
+583 GNGSYDPESA
-593 DRWIELLDELN
+593 DRWIALLDELN

-653 EKENASYPAVSPSAE
+653 EKENASYPVVSPSAE
-668 PTKAPTVTEKPTTE
+668 
-682 PTKAPTV
+682 
-689 TEKPTT
+689 
-695 EPTKAPTVTVKPTA
+695 
-709 KPTKAPTVTEKPT
+709 PTKAPTVTEKPT

-740 KAPTVTVKP
+740 KAPTVT
-749 TAKPTKAP
+749 
-757 TVTEKPTAEPTK
+757 EKPTAEPTNK
-769 APTVTTAP
+769 PTVTTAP

-885 FSKDDATGKSYAA
+885 FGKDDATGKSYAA

-904 NALTLSGTDHTFE
+904 NELTLSGTDHTFE

-932 VSAALCGVTCGNIS
+932 VSVALCGVTCGNIS
-946 SEDDTSLEMVRGSN
+946 SENDTSLEMVRGSN

-972 SGGTNNTEKIMA
+972 SGGTNNTEQIMA

-1145 GYAPGIIYTVQENTY
+1145 GYAPGTIYTVQENTY
-1160 FCAKYFDEAPVEPS
+1160 FCAKYFDKAPVEPS
-1174 SKPTVAPSSEPT
+1174 SKPTVAPSS
-1186 VTPSSKPTVAPSS
+1186 KPTVA
-1199 EPTVTPSSEPTVE
+1199 PSSEPTVE

-1218 ATPTAEPTKVPE
+1218 ATPTAEPTK
-1230 PTAAPIKTPTP
+1230 
-1241 TAEPTK
+1241 

-1252 AAPIKTPTPTAEPTK
+1252 A

-1305 VIASVKK
+1305 VIVSVKK
-1312 VSNLPVKSK
+1312 VSNLPVKQK

-1384 KRLTIRV
+1384 KKITIRV

-1421 KKKYASATVFWV
+1421 KKKYASAKVFWV

>member
-1 MTKKWRRVYAWV
+1 M
-13 LTVAMVLSMANL
+13 
-25 PITIAKAAS
+25 
-34 TQNLTV
+34 
-40 KSGATSVTIAKN
+40 
-52 EYGDDYIGDMFFNI
+52 
-66 PDALK
+66 
-71 TKSAISSNKVT
+71 
-82 SMTVKITIKSFTQ
+82 
-95 GSGAKA
+95 
-101 QAFIFAQ
+101 
-108 PDASGDW
+108 
-115 NWNQSSTAELV
+115 
-126 TGSQLTLTYS
+126 
-136 FADMDWKGGTTLGNL
+136 
-151 GVRFANAAEGS
+151 
-162 TVSYSVD
+162 
-169 SAVINMADS
+169 
-178 GSSATSKP
+178 
-186 SSATSKPSSTA
+186 
-197 SAGGNVSTD
+197 
-206 QIAIT
+206 
-211 RSVGSG
+211 
-217 TNDYYAEYSFSIT
+217 
-230 NNSSETVRGIQIL
+230 
-243 IPTSG
+243 
-248 SVDVG
+248 
-253 YVEGFSAVYDAALG
+253 
-267 GVVAYYST
+267 
-275 EIAAGATVSSSSNK
+275 
-289 VGFGKQPSISV
+289 
-300 GESNVIAVNCA
+300 
-311 GPSTGDELNYEL
+311 
-323 TGRKDVA
+323 
-330 YADTPVGR
+330 
-338 HGKLSVQKV
+338 
-347 DGYAAPIMVDQ
+347 
-358 NGVPTQLRGAS
+358 
-369 THGMHWFPQYVNQN
+369 
-383 AFQTLRDDWG
+383 
-393 INMVRLVCYPRDVGS
+393 
-408 VGYLTGGDSTKQQLD
+408 
-423 TLIQNGVDYAT
+423 
-434 KLGMYALVDWHV
+434 
-446 HAYNPNEYLKEAK
+446 
-459 IFFTKYA
+459 
-466 TMYKDH
+466 
-472 DNVLY
+472 
-477 EICNEPTGTNWYSGN
+477 
-492 GKDLYTYCSE
+492 
-502 VIKTIR
+502 
-508 AIDPDAIIICG
+508 
-519 TNTWSQDVDQVA
+519 
-531 AKPMKAL
+531 
-538 GYENIMYTFHFY
+538 
-550 SATHKENLMKKVR
+550 
-563 LATKDGTPIFVT
+563 
-575 EFGICSAD
+575 
-583 GNGSYDAENA
+583 
-593 DRWIELLDELN
+593 
-604 ISFACWSYSNCNEKS
+604 
-619 AYFKSSCSNAG
+619 
-630 GDWTADDLTTTGKW
+630 
-644 LINTCRAHE
+644 
-653 EKENASYPAVSPSAE
+653 
-668 PTKAPTVTEKPTTE
+668 
-682 PTKAPTV
+682 
-689 TEKPTT
+689 
-695 EPTKAPTVTVKPTA
+695 
-709 KPTKAPTVTEKPT
+709 
-722 AEPTKAPTVTEKP
+722 
-735 TAEPT
+735 
-740 KAPTVTVKP
+740 
-749 TAKPTKAP
+749 
-757 TVTEKPTAEPTK
+757 
-769 APTVTTAP
+769 
-777 DKEIQEAP
+777 
-785 STALTI
+785 
-791 VARTSTSLTVQA
+791 ARTSTSLTVQA

-904 NALTLSGTDHTFE
+904 NELTLSGTDQTFE
-917 LVADNAKVKIILKKG
+917 LVADYAKVKIILKKG

-946 SEDDTSLEMVRGSN
+946 SEDNTSLEMVRGSN

-972 SGGTNNTEKIMA
+972 SGGTNNTEQIMA

-1099 TKLVTVTFDTV
+1099 TKLVTVTFDTT

-1145 GYAPGIIYTVQENTY
+1145 GYAPGTIYTVQENTY

-1186 VTPSSKPTVAPSS
+1186 V
-1199 EPTVTPSSEPTVE
+1199 E

-1218 ATPTAEPTKVPE
+1218 ATPTAEPTTAPE

-1252 AAPIKTPTPTAEPTK
+1252 TAPIKTPTPTAEPTDV
-1267 APMITPV
+1267 PTITPV

-1285 SEKPTI
+1285 SEKPTL

-1312 VSNLPVKSK
+1312 VSNLPVKQK

-1330 QLTVTLLPTGAKP
+1330 QLTVTLLPTGAKL
-1343 QKLTYTSSKP
+1343 QKLTYTSSNP

-1362 KIVAGKKA
+1362 KIIAGKKA

-1384 KRLTIRV
+1384 KKITIRV

-1464 GSGKKKVIKLTIK
+1464 GSGKKKAIKLTIK

>member
-126 TGSQLTLTYS
+126 TGSQLTLNYS

-197 SAGGNVSTD
+197 SAGGNVSAD

-508 AIDPDAIIICG
+508 DIDPDAIIICG

-550 SATHKENLMKKVR
+550 SATHKENLMEKVR

-583 GNGSYDAENA
+583 GNGSYDTENA
-593 DRWIELLDELN
+593 DRWIALLDELN

-653 EKENASYPAVSPSAE
+653 EKENASYPAVSPSAG
-668 PTKAPTVTEKPTTE
+668 

-695 EPTKAPTVTVKPTA
+695 EPTKAPTVTV
-709 KPTKAPTVTEKPT
+709 
-722 AEPTKAPTVTEKP
+722 KP

-769 APTVTTAP
+769 APTVT
-777 DKEIQEAP
+777 
-785 STALTI
+785 
-791 VARTSTSLTVQA
+791 
-803 TVAAPAGKSYEYT
+803 
-816 IDGTSWQTQTTFT
+816 
-829 DLQPAT
+829 
-835 SYTVSVRYAETDN
+835 
-848 YQASMISDHTLTGGT
+848 
-863 LVEDV
+863 
-868 YKIDLSK
+868 
-875 LDDTTYVDGM
+875 
-885 FSKDDATGKSYAA
+885 
-898 SYDASS
+898 
-904 NALTLSGTDHTFE
+904 
-917 LVADNAKVKIILKKG
+917 VK
-932 VSAALCGVTCGNIS
+932 
-946 SEDDTSLEMVRGSN
+946 
-960 TTGSIEAANVIV
+960 
-972 SGGTNNTEKIMA
+972 
-984 DTIAVKGG
+984 
-992 SLTAVAAKESNK
+992 
-1004 TALSAD
+1004 
-1010 TITITDGEVTAIGDG
+1010 
-1025 TGGALYAD
+1025 
-1033 SKISLIGG
+1033 
-1041 TLTVKAG
+1041 
-1048 PNKTEKSAIDVKSDE
+1048 
-1063 SSVILVGDIKI
+1063 
-1074 INQTDGAL
+1074 
-1082 GTDDLFSKETIS
+1082 
-1094 TGGTT
+1094 
-1099 TKLVTVTFDTV
+1099 
-1110 DEVWTVTVEQGSD
+1110 
-1123 IILPNRPKENLILR
+1123 
-1137 WYSDRDVQ
+1137 
-1145 GYAPGIIYTVQENTY
+1145 
-1160 FCAKYFDEAPVEPS
+1160 
-1174 SKPTVAPSSEPT
+1174 
-1186 VTPSSKPTVAPSS
+1186 
-1199 EPTVTPSSEPTVE
+1199 
-1212 PSEEPI
+1212 
-1218 ATPTAEPTKVPE
+1218 PTAEPTKAPTVTE
-1230 PTAAPIKTPTP
+1230 KPTAKPIKTPTP

-1252 AAPIKTPTPTAEPTK
+1252 AAPIKTPEPTAEPTK
-1267 APMITPV
+1267 APEPTAAPIKTPEPTAAPIKTPTPTDAPMITSV

-1384 KRLTIRV
+1384 KKITIRV

>member
-151 GVRFANAAEGS
+151 GVRFADAAEGS

-197 SAGGNVSTD
+197 SAGGNVSAD

-289 VGFGKQPSISV
+289 VGFGKQPSITV

-347 DGYAAPIMVDQ
+347 DGYTAPIMVDQ

-393 INMVRLVCYPRDVGS
+393 INMVRLVCYPRDGGS

-459 IFFTKYA
+459 TFFTKYA

-502 VIKTIR
+502 VIETIR

-531 AKPMKAL
+531 AKPMKDL
-538 GYENIMYTFHFY
+538 GFKNIMYTFHFY
-550 SATHKENLMKKVR
+550 SATHGENLMKKVR
-563 LATKDGTPIFVT
+563 QATKDGTPIFVT

-593 DRWIELLDELN
+593 DRWIALLDELN

-668 PTKAPTVTEKPTTE
+668 PTKAPTVTEKPTAE
-682 PTKAPTV
+682 PTNTPTV
-689 TEKPTT
+689 TS
-695 EPTKAPTVTVKPTA
+695 APG
-709 KPTKAPTVTEKPT
+709 
-722 AEPTKAPTVTEKP
+722 
-735 TAEPT
+735 
-740 KAPTVTVKP
+740 
-749 TAKPTKAP
+749 
-757 TVTEKPTAEPTK
+757 
-769 APTVTTAP
+769 
-777 DKEIQEAP
+777 KETQAAP
-785 STALTI
+785 STALEK

-816 IDGTSWQTQTTFT
+816 IDGTSWQTETTFT

-904 NALTLSGTDHTFE
+904 NELTLSGTDQTFE

-946 SEDDTSLEMVRGSN
+946 SEDSTSLEMVRGSN
-960 TTGSIEAANVIV
+960 TTGSIGAANVIV
-972 SGGTNNTEKIMA
+972 SGGTNNTEQIMA

-1074 INQTDGAL
+1074 INQTDGAP

-1099 TKLVTVTFDTV
+1099 TKLVTVTFDTT

-1145 GYAPGIIYTVQENTY
+1145 GYAPGTIYTVQENTY

-1186 VTPSSKPTVAPSS
+1186 VTPSS
-1199 EPTVTPSSEPTVE
+1199 EPTVE

-1218 ATPTAEPTKVPE
+1218 ATPTAEPTKAPE
-1230 PTAAPIKTPTP
+1230 PTTAPIKTPTP

-1252 AAPIKTPTPTAEPTK
+1252 TAPIKTPTPTAEPTDV
-1267 APMITPV
+1267 PTITPV

-1285 SEKPTI
+1285 SEKPTL

-1312 VSNLPVKSK
+1312 VSNLPVKQK

-1330 QLTVTLLPTGAKP
+1330 QLTVTLLPTGAKL
-1343 QKLTYTSSKP
+1343 QKLTYTSSNP

-1362 KIVAGKKA
+1362 KIIAGKKA

-1384 KRLTIRV
+1384 KKITIRV

>member
-108 PDASGDW
+108 PDASGNW

-151 GVRFANAAEGS
+151 GVRFANAADGS

-186 SSATSKPSSTA
+186 SSATSKPNSTA
-197 SAGGNVSTD
+197 SAGGNVSAD

-289 VGFGKQPSISV
+289 VGFGKQPSITV

-347 DGYAAPIMVDQ
+347 DGYTAPIMVDQ

-393 INMVRLVCYPRDVGS
+393 INMVRLVCYPRDGGS

-459 IFFTKYA
+459 TFFTKYA

-538 GYENIMYTFHFY
+538 GYENIMYTCHFY
-550 SATHKENLMKKVR
+550 SATHGENLMKKVR

-583 GNGSYDAENA
+583 GNGSYDPESA
-593 DRWIELLDELN
+593 DRWIALLDELN

-668 PTKAPTVTEKPTTE
+668 PTKAPTVTEKPTAEPTKAPTVTVKPTAE

-695 EPTKAPTVTVKPTA
+695 EPTKAPTVT
-709 KPTKAPTVTEKPT
+709 EKPT
-722 AEPTKAPTVTEKP
+722 AEPTNK
-735 TAEPT
+735 
-740 KAPTVTVKP
+740 
-749 TAKPTKAP
+749 
-757 TVTEKPTAEPTK
+757 
-769 APTVTTAP
+769 PTVTTAP

-848 YQASMISDHTLTGGT
+848 YQASMISDHTLTVGT

-885 FSKDDATGKSYAA
+885 FGKDDATGKSYAA

-904 NALTLSGTDHTFE
+904 NELTLSGTDHTFE

-946 SEDDTSLEMVRGSN
+946 GENDTSLEMVRGSN

-972 SGGTNNTEKIMA
+972 SGGTNNTEQIMA

-1110 DEVWTVTVEQGSD
+1110 DEVWNVTVEQGSD
-1123 IILPNRPKENLILR
+1123 IILPNKPKENLILR

-1160 FCAKYFDEAPVEPS
+1160 FCAKYFDKAPVEPS

-1186 VTPSSKPTVAPSS
+1186 VTPSK
-1199 EPTVTPSSEPTVE
+1199 EPTVE

-1218 ATPTAEPTKVPE
+1218 A
-1230 PTAAPIKTPTP
+1230 TP

-1267 APMITPV
+1267 APTVTEKPTAEPTAAPMITPV

-1296 PGIQATGMR
+1296 PGIQATGIR

-1312 VSNLPVKSK
+1312 ISNLPVKPK

-1384 KRLTIRV
+1384 KKITIRV

-1421 KKKYASATVFWV
+1421 KKKYASAKVFWV